1 MNKIYKVKKNA
12 AGHLV
17 ACSEFAKGHTKKAVL
32 GSLLI
37 VGILGMATTASA
49 AQKAGNITNKISGGG
64 HTVNGTYLTISGGG
78 HTVNGTYLTISGG
91 GHNTANGTYL
101 TISGGG
107 HNTANGTY
115 LTIGGGSYN
124 TVEGT
129 HSTIVGG
136 FSNQAKGTYS
146 TIVGGFANQAKGTH
160 STIGGGNDNEAI
172 GEYSTIVGGNENI
185 AKGNNST
192 VAGGY
197 KNEATGQY
205 STIAGGRKNQ
215 ATGNGSFAAGVEN
228 KANADNAVALGNKN
242 SIAGENS
249 VAIGSNNT
257 VETGKNNV
265 FILGSDTTGVQSN
278 SVLLGNKTAGKEAT
292 AVSSAKVNGL
302 TLENFAGVS
311 KTGNGTVSVGSK
323 DKERQIVNVG
333 AGDISA
339 TSTDAVNGS
348 QLYALATAVAKNKV
362 ETLANRADVQ
372 ELKRKQES
380 DIKDV
385 VKMQNAIAEQAD
397 KNKNHIQDLA
407 KAQLAGVAVMEELNK
422 HVEDLYEA
430 TNDNLDKISQLDG
443 AVFNNTQNIAKN
455 SNHIKTLESNVEE
468 GLLDLSGRLL
478 DQKADIDNN
487 INNIYELAQQQ
498 DQHSSDIKTLKNN
511 VEEGLLDLSGRLIDQ
526 KADLTKD
533 IKTLE
538 NNVEEGLLDLS
549 GRLIDQK
556 ADLTKDIKTLES
568 NVEEGLLDLSGR
580 LIDQKA
586 DIAKNQADI
595 AQNQTDIQD
604 LAAYNELQDQY
615 AQKQT
620 EAIDALNKASSAN
633 TDRIA
638 TAELGIAE
646 NKKDAQ
652 IAKAQA
658 NENKDGIAKNQADI
672 QLHDKKITNLGILH
686 SMVARAVGNN
696 TQGVAT
702 NKADIAKNQADIA
715 NNIKNIYEL
724 AQQQDQH
731 SSDIKTL
738 AKVSAANT
746 DRIAKNKAE
755 ADASF
760 ETLTKNQNTLIE
772 QGEALVEQNKA
783 INQELEGFAAH
794 ADVQDKQIL
803 QNQADITTNKTA
815 IEQNINRTVANGFEI
830 EKNKAGIA
838 TNKQE
843 LILQNDRL
851 NQINETNN
859 HQDQKIDQLGYAL
872 KEQGQHFNNRISAVE
887 RQTAGGIANAIAIA
901 TLPSPSRAGEHH
913 VLFGSG
919 YHNGQAAVSLGAA
932 GLSDTG
938 KSTYKIGLS
947 WSDAGGL
954 SGGVGGSYRWK

>member
-49 AQKAGNITNKISGGG
+49 QASAQQLASTNQANGKGTHIGGG
-64 HTVNGTYLTISGGG
+64 GDNE
-78 HTVNGTYLTISGG
+78 
-91 GHNTANGTYL
+91 
-101 TISGGG
+101 
-107 HNTANGTY
+107 ANGTY
-115 LTIGGGSYN
+115 LTIGGGDTN
-124 TVEGT
+124 TATGE
-129 HSTIVGG
+129 
-136 FSNQAKGTYS
+136 Y
-146 TIVGGFANQAKGTH
+146 
-160 STIGGGNDNEAI
+160 STIGGGGYNEATNR
-172 GEYSTIVGGNENI
+172 YSTIGGGDTNTATGKYSTIGGGFFNEATNQYSTIGGGDSNSATGSHSTIAGGRDNQATKGNSTVGGGELNQ
-185 AKGNNST
+185 ATGYNST

-197 KNEATGQY
+197 KNEATGIN
-205 STIAGGRKNQ
+205 STIAGGRNNQ
-215 ATGNGSFAAGVEN
+215 AKGNGSFAAGIDN
-228 KANADNAVALGNKN
+228 KANTDNAVALGNKN
-242 SIAGENS
+242 TITGKNS

-257 VETGKNNV
+257 VETDKENV
-265 FILGSDTTGVQSN
+265 FILGSKTSGVQSN
-278 SVLLGNKTAGKEAT
+278 SVLLGNETAGKAAT
-292 AVSSAKVNGL
+292 TVENATVSGL
-302 TLENFAGVS
+302 SLTGFAGAS
-311 KTGNGTVSVGSK
+311 KTGNGTVSVGK
-323 DKERQIVNVG
+323 KGKERQIVNVG
-333 AGDISA
+333 AGEISD
-339 TSTDAVNGS
+339 TSTDAINGS
-348 QLYALATAVAKNKV
+348 QLHALASTIDEEVNDIFKEVGELDDKIADINGEIADINDELKGFAAHV
-362 ETLANRADVQ
+362 DVQ
-372 ELKRKQES
+372 DKQ
-380 DIKDV
+380 IL
-385 VKMQNAIAEQAD
+385 QNQ
-397 KNKNHIQDLA
+397 
-407 KAQLAGVAVMEELNK
+407 
-422 HVEDLYEA
+422 
-430 TNDNLDKISQLDG
+430 
-443 AVFNNTQNIAKN
+443 
-455 SNHIKTLESNVEE
+455 
-468 GLLDLSGRLL
+468 
-478 DQKADIDNN
+478 ADIDNN

-498 DQHSSDIKTLKNN
+498 DQHSSDIKTLKKN
-511 VEEGLLDLSGRLIDQ
+511 VEEGLLDLSGRLLDQ
-526 KADLTKD
+526 K
-533 IKTLE
+533 
-538 NNVEEGLLDLS
+538 S
-549 GRLIDQK
+549 
-556 ADLTKDIKTLES
+556 
-568 NVEEGLLDLSGR
+568 
-580 LIDQKA
+580 

-604 LAAYNELQDQY
+604 LAAYNELQDAY
-615 AQKQT
+615 AKQQT
-620 EAIDALNKASSAN
+620 EAIDALNKASS
-633 TDRIA
+633 
-638 TAELGIAE
+638 E
-646 NKKDAQ
+646 
-652 IAKAQA
+652 
-658 NENKDGIAKNQADI
+658 
-672 QLHDKKITNLGILH
+672 
-686 SMVARAVGNN
+686 N
-696 TQGVAT
+696 TQ
-702 NKADIAKNQADIA
+702 NIAKNQADIA

-803 QNQADITTNKTA
+803 QNQADITTNKAA

-851 NQINETNN
+851 NRINETNN

>member
-49 AQKAGNITNKISGGG
+49 QAKTNQNQGKGAHIVGIKNGNQAPGNYSTVSGGQF
-64 HTVNGTYLTISGGG
+64 
-78 HTVNGTYLTISGG
+78 
-91 GHNTANGTYL
+91 NTA
-101 TISGGG
+101 
-107 HNTANGTY
+107 
-115 LTIGGGSYN
+115 
-124 TVEGT
+124 
-129 HSTIVGG
+129 
-136 FSNQAKGTYS
+136 KGNY
-146 TIVGGFANQAKGTH
+146 
-160 STIGGGNDNEAI
+160 STIGGGTINKAIGNYSTVSGGTINDATGNYSTVSGGTINEAI
-172 GEYSTIVGGNENI
+172 GNYSTVSGGFTNEAIGNYSTVGGGNGNTAENEYSTVGGGHGNK
-185 AKGNNST
+185 AKG
-192 VAGGY
+192 
-197 KNEATGQY
+197 KY
-205 STIAGGRKNQ
+205 STIAGGYDNR
-215 ATGNGSFAAGVEN
+215 ATGEGSFAAGVGN
-228 KANADNAVALGNKN
+228 KANADNAVAVGKKN
-242 SIAGENS
+242 TIEGTNS

-257 VETGKNNV
+257 IGSGKQDV
-265 FILGSDTTGVQSN
+265 FILGSNTSGVQKN
-278 SVLLGNKTAGKEAT
+278 SVLLGHETSGKEAT

-333 AGDISA
+333 AGEITA
-339 TSTDAVNGS
+339 GSTDAVNGS
-348 QLYALATAVAKNKV
+348 QLYALATAVAKNKADIDTNKA
-362 ETLANRADVQ
+362 ETLVNRVNIK
-372 ELKRKQES
+372 ELERKQEN
-380 DIKDV
+380 DIKEV
-385 VKMQNAIAEQAD
+385 VEMQNAIAEQAD

-407 KAQLAGVAVMEELNK
+407 KAQLAGAEIMEELDK

-430 TNDNLDKISQLDG
+430 TNENLDKISQLDG
-443 AVFNNTQNIAKN
+443 AVFNNTQNIEDLVAYNELQDAYAKQQTEAIDALNKASSENTQNIAKN
-455 SNHIKTLESNVEE
+455 SNHIKTLENNVEE
-468 GLLDLSGRLL
+468 ELLNLSGRLI

-498 DQHSSDIKTLKNN
+498 DQHSSDIKTLKKN
-511 VEEGLLDLSGRLIDQ
+511 VEEGLLELSGH
-526 KADLTKD
+526 
-533 IKTLE
+533 
-538 NNVEEGLLDLS
+538 
-549 GRLIDQK
+549 
-556 ADLTKDIKTLES
+556 
-568 NVEEGLLDLSGR
+568 

-586 DIAKNQADI
+586 DIAQNQA
-595 AQNQTDIQD
+595 NIQD
-604 LAAYNELQDQY
+604 LAAYNELQDAY
-615 AQKQT
+615 AKQQT
-620 EAIDALNKASSAN
+620 EAIDALNKASS
-633 TDRIA
+633 
-638 TAELGIAE
+638 E
-646 NKKDAQ
+646 
-652 IAKAQA
+652 
-658 NENKDGIAKNQADI
+658 
-672 QLHDKKITNLGILH
+672 
-686 SMVARAVGNN
+686 N
-696 TQGVAT
+696 TQ
-702 NKADIAKNQADIA
+702 NIAKNQADIA

-803 QNQADITTNKTA
+803 QNQADITANKTA

-851 NQINETNN
+851 NRINETNN

>member
-12 AGHLV
+12 TGHSV

-37 VGILGMATTASA
+37 VGALGMATTASA
-49 AQKAGNITNKISGGG
+49 QVAGSKGKGAHIGINNDNHYNTAEGRYSTVGGGATNNATGNHSTVSGGLANDATG
-64 HTVNGTYLTISGGG
+64 EHSTVGGG
-78 HTVNGTYLTISGG
+78 NGNAAEGNHSTVGG
-91 GHNTANGTYL
+91 GATNNAKGNHSTV
-101 TISGGG
+101 GGG
-107 HNTANGTY
+107 KGNKAEGDHSTV
-115 LTIGGGSYN
+115 GGGKDN
-124 TVEGT
+124 KAEGMY
-129 HSTIVGG
+129 SAIAGG
-136 FSNQAKGTYS
+136 HKNEAKGT
-146 TIVGGFANQAKGTH
+146 
-160 STIGGGNDNEAI
+160 
-172 GEYSTIVGGNENI
+172 
-185 AKGNNST
+185 
-192 VAGGY
+192 
-197 KNEATGQY
+197 
-205 STIAGGRKNQ
+205 
-215 ATGNGSFAAGVEN
+215 GSFAAGVEN
-228 KANADNAVALGNKN
+228 KANTKNAVAVGNKN
-242 SIAGENS
+242 TIEGENS

-257 VETGKNNV
+257 VAQGKKNV
-265 FILGSDTTGVQSN
+265 FILGSDTNTENAENG
-278 SVLLGNKTAGKEAT
+278 SVLLGNKTAGKAAT
-292 AVSSAKVNGL
+292 AVKDATVGELNLTGFAEASVKNG
-302 TLENFAGVS
+302 V
-311 KTGNGTVSVGSK
+311 VSVGSK
-323 DKERQIVNVG
+323 GGERQIVNVG
-333 AGDISA
+333 AGEISDN
-339 TSTDAVNGS
+339 STDAVNGS
-348 QLYALATAVAKNKV
+348 QLYALATAVDDNQADIFNIQDDIKDLDNEVGELGRDINSLYDVTDNQQDDIKELDKEVGVLSRDINSLHDDVADNQDDIAKNK
-362 ETLANRADVQ
+362 A
-372 ELKRKQES
+372 
-380 DIKDV
+380 DIK
-385 VKMQNAIAEQAD
+385 E
-397 KNKNHIQDLA
+397 
-407 KAQLAGVAVMEELNK
+407 
-422 HVEDLYEA
+422 
-430 TNDNLDKISQLDG
+430 LDKEMNVLSRDIVSLNDDVADNQD
-443 AVFNNTQNIAKN
+443 AIAKN
-455 SNHIKTLESNVEE
+455 QADIKTLESNVEE

-478 DQKADIDNN
+478 DQKADIANN

-498 DQHSSDIKTLKNN
+498 DQHSSDIKTLKKN
-511 VEEGLLDLSGRLIDQ
+511 VEEGLLELSGHLIDQ
-526 KADLTKD
+526 K
-533 IKTLE
+533 
-538 NNVEEGLLDLS
+538 S
-549 GRLIDQK
+549 
-556 ADLTKDIKTLES
+556 
-568 NVEEGLLDLSGR
+568 
-580 LIDQKA
+580 
-586 DIAKNQADI
+586 DI
-595 AQNQTDIQD
+595 AQNQANIQD

-658 NENKDGIAKNQADI
+658 NENKDG
-672 QLHDKKITNLGILH
+672 
-686 SMVARAVGNN
+686 
-696 TQGVAT
+696 
-702 NKADIAKNQADIA
+702 IAKNQADIA

-794 ADVQDKQIL
+794 ADIQDKQIL

-843 LILQNDRL
+843 LILQHDRL
-851 NQINETNN
+851 NRINETNN

>member
-49 AQKAGNITNKISGGG
+49 QQNNRKSGKHPFVGGG
-64 HTVNGTYLTISGGG
+64 DYNNVDGDYPFVGGG
-78 HTVNGTYLTISGG
+78 LFNIANGKYPTIGG
-91 GHNTANGTYL
+91 GAHNKANGTY
-101 TISGGG
+101 S
-107 HNTANGTY
+107 
-115 LTIGGGSYN
+115 TIGGGSYN
-124 TVEGT
+124 E
-129 HSTIVGG
+129 
-136 FSNQAKGTYS
+136 
-146 TIVGGFANQAKGTH
+146 ANGEK
-160 STIGGGNDNEAI
+160 STIGGGDNN
-172 GEYSTIVGGNENI
+172 T

-192 VAGGY
+192 VVGGY
-197 KNEATGQY
+197 KNEATGKY
-205 STIAGGRKNQ
+205 STVGGGNSNKAEGTDSTIAGGKNNQ
-215 ATGNGSFAAGVEN
+215 ATGTGSFAAGVEN
-228 KANADNAVALGNKN
+228 KANAENAVAVGKKN
-242 SIAGENS
+242 IIKGENS

-257 VETGKNNV
+257 IDGNDKKDV
-265 FILGSDTTGVQSN
+265 FILGSNTSGAQSN
-278 SVLLGNKTAGKEAT
+278 SVLLGNETTGKAAT
-292 AVSSAKVNGL
+292 TVENAEVGGL
-302 TLENFAGVS
+302 SLTGFAGVS
-311 KTGNGTVSVGSK
+311 KANANNGTVSVGSQG
-323 DKERQIVNVG
+323 KERQIVNVG
-333 AGDISA
+333 AGKIGAD
-339 TSTDAVNGS
+339 STDAVNGS
-348 QLYALATAVAKNKV
+348 QLHALASTIDEEVDLLGEEINSLEGEIFNNQDAIAKN
-362 ETLANRADVQ
+362 
-372 ELKRKQES
+372 
-380 DIKDV
+380 
-385 VKMQNAIAEQAD
+385 QAD
-397 KNKNHIQDLA
+397 IATNKTNIETNGSKITNLGTLYATVTKAVGNNTQGVAANKADIGKNKADIQDLDDEV
-407 KAQLAGVAVMEELNK
+407 GVLSQDIGSLHDDVA
-422 HVEDLYEA
+422 
-430 TNDNLDKISQLDG
+430 DNQAD
-443 AVFNNTQNIAKN
+443 IAKN
-455 SNHIKTLESNVEE
+455 
-468 GLLDLSGRLL
+468 
-478 DQKADIDNN
+478 QADIKELDN
-487 INNIYELAQQQ
+487 EVGVL
-498 DQHSSDIKTLKNN
+498 SRDIGSLHDDVADNQADIAKN
-511 VEEGLLDLSGRLIDQ
+511 Q
-526 KADLTKD
+526 AD

-538 NNVEEGLLDLS
+538 NNVEEELL
-549 GRLIDQK
+549 
-556 ADLTKDIKTLES
+556 
-568 NVEEGLLDLSGR
+568 NLSGR

-658 NENKDGIAKNQADI
+658 NENKDG
-672 QLHDKKITNLGILH
+672 
-686 SMVARAVGNN
+686 
-696 TQGVAT
+696 
-702 NKADIAKNQADIA
+702 IAKNQADIA

-851 NQINETNN
+851 NRINETNN

-872 KEQGQHFNNRISAVE
+872 KEQGQYFNNRISAVE

>member
-37 VGILGMATTASA
+37 VGALGMATTASVQA
-49 AQKAGNITNKISGGG
+49 KGRGAHIGGNNSNEAPGDYSTIGGG
-64 HTVNGTYLTISGGG
+64 DFNTAEGEYSTISGGD
-78 HTVNGTYLTISGG
+78 TN
-91 GHNTANGTYL
+91 
-101 TISGGG
+101 
-107 HNTANGTY
+107 
-115 LTIGGGSYN
+115 
-124 TVEGT
+124 E
-129 HSTIVGG
+129 
-136 FSNQAKGTYS
+136 AKG
-146 TIVGGFANQAKGTH
+146 AH
-160 STIGGGNDNEAI
+160 STIGGGFYGRAK
-172 GEYSTIVGGNENI
+172 GAYSTIGGGYGNQAEGMHSTI
-185 AKGNNST
+185 AGGKNNQATGNNST

-197 KNEATGQY
+197 KNEAKG
-205 STIAGGRKNQ
+205 A
-215 ATGNGSFAAGVEN
+215 GSFAAGIDN
-228 KANADNAVALGNKN
+228 KANTDNAVALGNKN
-242 SIAGENS
+242 TITGKNS

-257 VETGKNNV
+257 VETDKENV
-265 FILGSDTTGVQSN
+265 FILGSNTSRVESN
-278 SVLLGNKTAGKEAT
+278 SVLLGDNTTGKKASP
-292 AVSSAKVNGL
+292 VSSATVNGL

-311 KTGNGTVSVGSK
+311 EVGNGTVSVGSENN
-323 DKERQIVNVG
+323 ERQIVNVG
-333 AGDISA
+333 AGRISA
-339 TSTDAVNGS
+339 DSTDAVNGS
-348 QLYALATAVAKNKV
+348 QLHALATVVAKNKADIATNKA
-362 ETLANRADVQ
+362 ETLANRADIQ
-372 ELKRKQES
+372 ELKRKQEN
-380 DIKDV
+380 DIKEV
-385 VKMQNAIAEQAD
+385 VEMQNAIAEQAD
-397 KNKNHIQDLA
+397 INKNHIQDLA
-407 KAQLAGVAVMEELNK
+407 KAQLAGVAVMEELDK

-430 TNDNLDKISQLDG
+430 TNENLDKISQLDG

-533 IKTLE
+533 IKTLK

-803 QNQADITTNKTA
+803 QNQADITTNKAA

-851 NQINETNN
+851 NRINETNN

>member
-12 AGHLV
+12 AGHSV

-49 AQKAGNITNKISGGG
+49 QKAGNTTNKISGGD
-64 HTVNGTYLTISGGG
+64 N
-78 HTVNGTYLTISGG
+78 
-91 GHNTANGTYL
+91 NTAK
-101 TISGGG
+101 
-107 HNTANGTY
+107 GTY

-124 TVEGT
+124 TVEG
-129 HSTIVGG
+129 
-136 FSNQAKGTYS
+136 K
-146 TIVGGFANQAKGTH
+146 H
-160 STIGGGNDNEAI
+160 STIGGGFFNEATNQ
-172 GEYSTIVGGNENI
+172 YSTIGGGGYNEAKGRYSTIGGGGYNKATNQYSTIGGGDSNTATGSYSTIAGGRNNQATKGNSTVGGGELNQATNR
-185 AKGNNST
+185 NST

-197 KNEATGQY
+197 NNKATGID
-205 STIAGGRKNQ
+205 STIAGGRNNQ
-215 ATGNGSFAAGVEN
+215 AKGKGSFAAGVDN
-228 KANADNAVALGNKN
+228 QANTENAVALGKN
-242 SIAGENS
+242 NIINGDNS
-249 VAIGSNNT
+249 AAIGSNNN
-257 VETGKNNV
+257 VAKDQKNV
-265 FILGSDTTGVQSN
+265 FILGSKTSGVQSN
-278 SVLLGNKTAGKEAT
+278 SVLLGNETAGKAAT
-292 AVSSAKVNGL
+292 TVENATVGGL
-302 TLENFAGVS
+302 SLTGFAGKS
-311 KTGNGTVSVGSK
+311 KAENGVVSVGHAGG
-323 DKERQIVNVG
+323 ERQIVNVG
-333 AGDISA
+333 AGQISDK
-339 TSTDAVNGS
+339 STDAVNGS
-348 QLYALATAVAKNKV
+348 QLYALASTIDEEVGAISEEVGALGDEIADINDELEGFAAHVDTQDKQILQNQADIAKN
-362 ETLANRADVQ
+362 ND
-372 ELKRKQES
+372 S
-380 DIKDV
+380 I
-385 VKMQNAIAEQAD
+385 
-397 KNKNHIQDLA
+397 
-407 KAQLAGVAVMEELNK
+407 
-422 HVEDLYEA
+422 EDLYEA

-455 SNHIKTLESNVEE
+455 SNHIKTLQSNVEE
-468 GLLDLSGRLL
+468 ELL
-478 DQKADIDNN
+478 N
-487 INNIYELAQQQ
+487 
-498 DQHSSDIKTLKNN
+498 
-511 VEEGLLDLSGRLIDQ
+511 
-526 KADLTKD
+526 
-533 IKTLE
+533 
-538 NNVEEGLLDLS
+538 
-549 GRLIDQK
+549 
-556 ADLTKDIKTLES
+556 
-568 NVEEGLLDLSGR
+568 LSGR

-658 NENKDGIAKNQADI
+658 NENKDG
-672 QLHDKKITNLGILH
+672 
-686 SMVARAVGNN
+686 
-696 TQGVAT
+696 
-702 NKADIAKNQADIA
+702 IAKNQADIA

-851 NQINETNN
+851 NRINETNN

>member
-49 AQKAGNITNKISGGG
+49 AQKTIVSREGRGTQSIIGGGNDNKANGNYSAVSGGNDNKA
-64 HTVNGTYLTISGGG
+64 NGNYSAVSGGQF
-78 HTVNGTYLTISGG
+78 
-91 GHNTANGTYL
+91 NTANGNYSAV
-101 TISGGG
+101 SGGQF
-107 HNTANGTY
+107 NT
-115 LTIGGGSYN
+115 
-124 TVEGT
+124 
-129 HSTIVGG
+129 
-136 FSNQAKGTYS
+136 AKGTYS
-146 TIVGGFANQAKGTH
+146 TVGGGTVNQAIGNY
-160 STIGGGNDNEAI
+160 STVGGGFTNEAI
-172 GEYSTIVGGNENI
+172 GNYSTVGGGNGNTAEREYSTVGGGHGNK
-185 AKGNNST
+185 AKGRYSTIAGGGNNQATGYNST

-197 KNEATGQY
+197 NNEATGTD

-215 ATGNGSFAAGVEN
+215 ANGTGSFAAGIDN
-228 KANADNAVALGNKN
+228 KANAKNAVALGNKN
-242 SIAGENS
+242 IINGDNS
-249 VAIGSNNT
+249 VAIGSNNNVKQNQT
-257 VETGKNNV
+257 NV
-265 FILGSDTTGVQSN
+265 FILGSKTSGVQSN
-278 SVLLGNKTAGKEAT
+278 SVLLGNETAGKAAT
-292 AVSSAKVNGL
+292 TVENATVGGL
-302 TLENFAGVS
+302 SLTGFAGKS
-311 KTGNGTVSVGSK
+311 KAENGVVSVGHAGG
-323 DKERQIVNVG
+323 ERQIVNVG
-333 AGDISA
+333 AGQIRAD
-339 TSTDAVNGS
+339 STDAVNGS
-348 QLYALATAVAKNKV
+348 QLHALATAVDAEFRTLTQTQNALIEQGEAINQELEGLADYTNAQDEKILKNQTDITANKTAIEQNFNRTVTNGFEIEKNK
-362 ETLANRADVQ
+362 
-372 ELKRKQES
+372 
-380 DIKDV
+380 
-385 VKMQNAIAEQAD
+385 
-397 KNKNHIQDLA
+397 
-407 KAQLAGVAVMEELNK
+407 AG
-422 HVEDLYEA
+422 
-430 TNDNLDKISQLDG
+430 
-443 AVFNNTQNIAKN
+443 IAKN
-455 SNHIKTLESNVEE
+455 QADIQTLENDVGKE
-468 GLLDLSGRLL
+468 LLNLSGRLL

-533 IKTLE
+533 IKALE
-538 NNVEEGLLDLS
+538 N
-549 GRLIDQK
+549 
-556 ADLTKDIKTLES
+556 

-586 DIAKNQADI
+586 DIAKNQA
-595 AQNQTDIQD
+595 DIQD

-803 QNQADITTNKTA
+803 QNQADIITNKTA

-851 NQINETNN
+851 NRINETNN
-859 HQDQKIDQLGYAL
+859 RQDQKIDQLGYAL

>member
-37 VGILGMATTASA
+37 VGALGMATTASA
-49 AQKAGNITNKISGGG
+49 QLALASTNQKQGKGAHIGGG
-64 HTVNGTYLTISGGG
+64 GYNEVKGDYPFVGGG
-78 HTVNGTYLTISGG
+78 LFNRANGNYPTIGGG
-91 GHNTANGTYL
+91 GHNEANGIY
-101 TISGGG
+101 S
-107 HNTANGTY
+107 
-115 LTIGGGSYN
+115 TIGGGSYN
-124 TVEGT
+124 KAEGE
-129 HSTIVGG
+129 
-136 FSNQAKGTYS
+136 K
-146 TIVGGFANQAKGTH
+146 
-160 STIGGGNDNEAI
+160 STIGGGDNN
-172 GEYSTIVGGNENI
+172 T
-185 AKGNNST
+185 AKGSNST
-192 VAGGY
+192 VVGGY
-197 KNEATGQY
+197 KNEATGTY
-205 STIAGGRKNQ
+205 STIAGGRDNQ
-215 ATGNGSFAAGVEN
+215 AKGKYSTIAGGYGNEAKGEGSFAAGVKN
-228 KANADNAVALGNKN
+228 KANADNAVALGK
-242 SIAGENS
+242 ENNIEGKGS
-249 VAIGSNNT
+249 VAIGSENT
-257 VETGKNNV
+257 VAKGQENV
-265 FILGSDTTGVQSN
+265 FILGSKTSDVKSN
-278 SVLLGNKTAGKEAT
+278 SVLLGHNTAGKEAT
-292 AVSSAKVNGL
+292 AVSSATVNGL
-302 TLENFAGVS
+302 TLKNFAGVS
-311 KTGNGTVSVGSK
+311 ETSNGTVSVGK
-323 DKERQIVNVG
+323 QGKERQIVNVG
-333 AGDISA
+333 AGQIRAD
-339 TSTDAVNGS
+339 STDAVNGS
-348 QLYALATAVAKNKV
+348 QLHALATAVDAEFRTLTQTQNALIEQGEAINQELEGLADYTNAQDEKILKNQTDITANKTAIEQNFNRTVTNGFEIEKNK
-362 ETLANRADVQ
+362 
-372 ELKRKQES
+372 
-380 DIKDV
+380 
-385 VKMQNAIAEQAD
+385 
-397 KNKNHIQDLA
+397 
-407 KAQLAGVAVMEELNK
+407 AG
-422 HVEDLYEA
+422 
-430 TNDNLDKISQLDG
+430 
-443 AVFNNTQNIAKN
+443 IAKN
-455 SNHIKTLESNVEE
+455 QADIQTLENNVEE
-468 GLLDLSGRLL
+468 ELLKLSGRLI

-556 ADLTKDIKTLES
+556 AD
-568 NVEEGLLDLSGR
+568 
-580 LIDQKA
+580 
-586 DIAKNQADI
+586 IAKNQADI

-604 LAAYNELQDQY
+604 LAAYNELQDAY
-615 AQKQT
+615 AKQQT

-803 QNQADITTNKTA
+803 QNQADISTNKTA

-843 LILQNDRL
+843 LILQHDRL
-851 NQINETNN
+851 NRINETNN

>member
-49 AQKAGNITNKISGGG
+49 QKTIAHKGKGEYSIVGDGKDNEANGNYSTVGGG
-64 HTVNGTYLTISGGG
+64 EY
-78 HTVNGTYLTISGG
+78 
-91 GHNTANGTYL
+91 
-101 TISGGG
+101 
-107 HNTANGTY
+107 
-115 LTIGGGSYN
+115 
-124 TVEGT
+124 
-129 HSTIVGG
+129 
-136 FSNQAKGTYS
+136 NQA
-146 TIVGGFANQAKGTH
+146 NGTH
-160 STIGGGNDNEAI
+160 STIGGGSINTANGTHSTVGGGDNNEAN
-172 GEYSTIVGGNENI
+172 GNYSTVGGGDYNQANGTHSTIGGGYFNI
-185 AKGNNST
+185 AEGT
-192 VAGGY
+192 H
-197 KNEATGQY
+197 
-205 STIAGGRKNQ
+205 STIAGGYDNRAK
-215 ATGNGSFAAGVEN
+215 GEGSFAAGIKN
-228 KANADNAVALGNKN
+228 QANADNAVAVGKENVIN
-242 SIAGENS
+242 GDNS
-249 VAIGSNNT
+249 VAIGSKNT
-257 VETGKNNV
+257 VEKDQENV
-265 FILGSDTTGVQSN
+265 FILGSNTSGAQSN
-278 SVLLGNKTAGKEAT
+278 SVLLGDKTTGKKASP
-292 AVSSAKVNGL
+292 VSSATVGNLNL
-302 TLENFAGVS
+302 TGFAGVS
-311 KTGNGTVSVGSK
+311 NANSGTVSVGSENN
-323 DKERQIVNVG
+323 ERQIVNVG
-333 AGDISA
+333 AGNINA
-339 TSTDAVNGS
+339 NSTDAVNGS
-348 QLYALATAVAKNKV
+348 QLYALGTAVAKNKADITKNTENIKNLEV
-362 ETLANRADVQ
+362 ATLGNHADVQ

-385 VKMQNAIAEQAD
+385 VEMQNAIAEQAD
-397 KNKNHIQDLA
+397 INKNHIQDLA
-407 KAQLAGVAVMEELNK
+407 KAQLAGVTVMEELNK

-556 ADLTKDIKTLES
+556 ADLTKDIKTLEN

-604 LAAYNELQDQY
+604 LAAYNELQDAY
-615 AQKQT
+615 AKQQT
-620 EAIDALNKASSAN
+620 DAIDALNKASSAN

-724 AQQQDQH
+724 AQQQDRH

-803 QNQADITTNKTA
+803 QNQADITTNKAA

-851 NQINETNN
+851 NRINETNN

>member
-49 AQKAGNITNKISGGG
+49 QQNNRK
-64 HTVNGTYLTISGGG
+64 NGTHSTISGGSNN
-78 HTVNGTYLTISGG
+78 TTNGTHSTISGG
-91 GHNTANGTYL
+91 FLNEATGAH
-101 TISGGG
+101 S
-107 HNTANGTY
+107 
-115 LTIGGGSYN
+115 TIGGGSANQATDRYSTIGGGDGNQATGAHSTIGGGDNNKTEGVHSTIGGGDNN
-124 TVEGT
+124 TAEGT

-136 FSNQAKGTYS
+136 RRNQAKGKY
-146 TIVGGFANQAKGTH
+146 
-160 STIGGGNDNEAI
+160 
-172 GEYSTIVGGNENI
+172 
-185 AKGNNST
+185 ST

-197 KNEATGQY
+197 QNEAIGDN
-205 STIAGGRKNQ
+205 STIAGGSNNQ
-215 ATGNGSFAAGVEN
+215 ARGVGSFAAGVGN
-228 KANADNAVALGNKN
+228 KANAENAVALGNKN
-242 SIAGENS
+242 SIAGKNS
-249 VAIGSNNT
+249 VAIGSENT
-257 VETGKNNV
+257 VAQDQTNV
-265 FILGSDTTGVQSN
+265 FILGSKTSGVQKN
-278 SVLLGNKTAGKEAT
+278 SVLLGHETSGKEAT

-311 KTGNGTVSVGSK
+311 QVSNGTVSVGK
-323 DKERQIVNVG
+323 EGKERQIVNVG
-333 AGDISA
+333 AGQISA
-339 TSTDAVNGS
+339 KSTDAVNGS
-348 QLYALATAVAKNKV
+348 QLHALATVVAQNKSDITKNQADIAKNIKKI
-362 ETLANRADVQ
+362 ENLKTDTLANRVSIQ
-372 ELKRKQES
+372 EFRQQHEK
-380 DIKDV
+380 DIQQTV
-385 VKMQNAIAEQAD
+385 EMQNAIAEQAD
-397 KNKNHIQDLA
+397 INKNHIQDLA
-407 KAQLAGVAVMEELNK
+407 KAQLAGVTVMEELNK

-443 AVFNNTQNIAKN
+443 AVFNNTQNIEDLAAYNELQDAYAKQQTEAIDALNKASSENTQNIAKN
-455 SNHIKTLESNVEE
+455 SNHIKTLQSNVEE
-468 GLLDLSGRLL
+468 ELLNLSGRLI

-526 KADLTKD
+526 KAD
-533 IKTLE
+533 
-538 NNVEEGLLDLS
+538 
-549 GRLIDQK
+549 
-556 ADLTKDIKTLES
+556 
-568 NVEEGLLDLSGR
+568 
-580 LIDQKA
+580 
-586 DIAKNQADI
+586 
-595 AQNQTDIQD
+595 
-604 LAAYNELQDQY
+604 
-615 AQKQT
+615 
-620 EAIDALNKASSAN
+620 
-633 TDRIA
+633 
-638 TAELGIAE
+638 
-646 NKKDAQ
+646 
-652 IAKAQA
+652 
-658 NENKDGIAKNQADI
+658 IAKNQADI

-851 NQINETNN
+851 NRINETNN

>member
-12 AGHLV
+12 AGHSV

-37 VGILGMATTASA
+37 VGILGMATTESAQAAS
-49 AQKAGNITNKISGGG
+49 
-64 HTVNGTYLTISGGG
+64 GT
-78 HTVNGTYLTISGG
+78 GTDS
-91 GHNTANGTYL
+91 
-101 TISGGG
+101 
-107 HNTANGTY
+107 
-115 LTIGGGSYN
+115 TIGGGN
-124 TVEGT
+124 E
-129 HSTIVGG
+129 
-136 FSNQAKGTYS
+136 NEANNTYS
-146 TIVGGFANQAKGTH
+146 TVGGGYYNQANGESSTIGGGYINIADGMH
-160 STIGGGNDNEAI
+160 STIGGGYVNQA
-172 GEYSTIVGGNENI
+172 T
-185 AKGNNST
+185 GNNST

-197 KNEATGQY
+197 YNQATGNSSAIGGGSNNQATKEY
-205 STIAGGRKNQ
+205 STVGGGSGNHATGESSTIAGGSNNQ
-215 ATGNGSFAAGVEN
+215 ATGKGSFAAGIDN
-228 KANADNAVALGNKN
+228 KANANNAVALGNKN
-242 SIAGENS
+242 SITGKNS

-257 VETGKNNV
+257 VNQNQTNV
-265 FILGSDTTGVQSN
+265 FILGSNTTDVQSN
-278 SVLLGNKTAGKEAT
+278 SVLLGNNTAGKEAT

-302 TLENFAGVS
+302 TLGNFAGAS
-311 KTGNGTVSVGSK
+311 KTGNGTVSVGK
-323 DKERQIVNVG
+323 KGNERQIVNVG

-348 QLYALATAVAKNKV
+348 QLYALASTIDEEVGAISEEVGALGDEIADINDELEGFAAHVDTQDKQILQNQADIAKN
-362 ETLANRADVQ
+362 ND
-372 ELKRKQES
+372 S
-380 DIKDV
+380 I
-385 VKMQNAIAEQAD
+385 
-397 KNKNHIQDLA
+397 
-407 KAQLAGVAVMEELNK
+407 
-422 HVEDLYEA
+422 EDLYEA
-430 TNDNLDKISQLDG
+430 TNENLDKISQLDG

-533 IKTLE
+533 IK
-538 NNVEEGLLDLS
+538 
-549 GRLIDQK
+549 
-556 ADLTKDIKTLES
+556 ALES

-604 LAAYNELQDQY
+604 LAAYNELQDAY
-615 AQKQT
+615 AKQQT

-672 QLHDKKITNLGILH
+672 RLHDKKITNLGILH

-803 QNQADITTNKTA
+803 QNQADITTNKAA

-859 HQDQKIDQLGYAL
+859 RQDQKIDQLGYAL

>member
-1 MNKIYKVKKNA
+1 MFNKATNEYSTIGGGGYN
-12 AGHLV
+12 
-17 ACSEFAKGHTKKAVL
+17 EAKGRY
-32 GSLLI
+32 S
-37 VGILGMATTASA
+37 
-49 AQKAGNITNKISGGG
+49 
-64 HTVNGTYLTISGGG
+64 
-78 HTVNGTYLTISGG
+78 
-91 GHNTANGTYL
+91 
-101 TISGGG
+101 
-107 HNTANGTY
+107 
-115 LTIGGGSYN
+115 TIGGGSYN
-124 TVEGT
+124 EAT
-129 HSTIVGG
+129 
-136 FSNQAKGTYS
+136 NKY
-146 TIVGGFANQAKGTH
+146 
-160 STIGGGNDNEAI
+160 STIGGGDNNTAKGI
-172 GEYSTIVGGNENI
+172 YSTIGGGGYNKATIENSTVGGGRLNQ
-185 AKGNNST
+185 AKGRNST

-197 KNEATGQY
+197 KNEAIGTD

-215 ATGNGSFAAGVEN
+215 ATGEGSFAAGVDN
-228 KANADNAVALGNKN
+228 QANAENAVALGKKN
-242 SIAGENS
+242 IINGGNS

-257 VETGKNNV
+257 VKQNQTNV
-265 FILGSDTTGVQSN
+265 FILGSNTDTKDAQSG
-278 SVLLGNKTAGKEAT
+278 SVLLGNKTTGKTAT
-292 AVSSAKVNGL
+292 AVNDATVNGL
-302 TLENFAGVS
+302 TLKNFAGTS
-311 KTGNGTVSVGSK
+311 ATNGVVSVGRAGG
-323 DKERQIVNVG
+323 ERQIVNVG
-333 AGDISA
+333 AGEISA

-348 QLYALATAVAKNKV
+348 QLHALATVVAQNK
-362 ETLANRADVQ
+362 A
-372 ELKRKQES
+372 
-380 DIKDV
+380 DIKDLDDEV
-385 VKMQNAIAEQAD
+385 G
-397 KNKNHIQDLA
+397 L
-407 KAQLAGVAVMEELNK
+407 LGEEINSL
-422 HVEDLYEA
+422 EGE
-430 TNDNLDKISQLDG
+430 I
-443 AVFNNTQNIAKN
+443 FNNQDAIAKN
-455 SNHIKTLESNVEE
+455 QADIKTLESNVEE
-468 GLLDLSGRLL
+468 ELLNLSGRLI

-526 KADLTKD
+526 KAD
-533 IKTLE
+533 
-538 NNVEEGLLDLS
+538 
-549 GRLIDQK
+549 
-556 ADLTKDIKTLES
+556 
-568 NVEEGLLDLSGR
+568 
-580 LIDQKA
+580 
-586 DIAKNQADI
+586 IAKNQA
-595 AQNQTDIQD
+595 DIQD
-604 LAAYNELQDQY
+604 LAAYNELQDAY
-615 AQKQT
+615 AKQQT

-658 NENKDGIAKNQADI
+658 NENKDG
-672 QLHDKKITNLGILH
+672 
-686 SMVARAVGNN
+686 
-696 TQGVAT
+696 
-702 NKADIAKNQADIA
+702 IAKNQADIA

-803 QNQADITTNKTA
+803 QNQADITTNKAA

-851 NQINETNN
+851 NRINETNN

>member
-49 AQKAGNITNKISGGG
+49 QQNLSNTNNKANSNDGA
-64 HTVNGTYLTISGGG
+64 Y
-78 HTVNGTYLTISGG
+78 
-91 GHNTANGTYL
+91 
-101 TISGGG
+101 
-107 HNTANGTY
+107 
-115 LTIGGGSYN
+115 IGGGSNNEAEGNYSFIGGGDSN
-124 TVEGT
+124 T
-129 HSTIVGG
+129 
-136 FSNQAKGTYS
+136 AKGNY
-146 TIVGGFANQAKGTH
+146 
-160 STIGGGNDNEAI
+160 STIGGGIANEAKGNYSTVGGGFTNEAKGNYSTVGGGFTNKAE
-172 GEYSTIVGGNENI
+172 GEYSTVGGGNGNK
-185 AKGNNST
+185 AKGKYST
-192 VAGGY
+192 VAGGA
-197 KNEATGQY
+197 N
-205 STIAGGRKNQ
+205 NQ
-215 ATGNGSFAAGVEN
+215 ANGEGSFAAGIDN
-228 KANADNAVALGNKN
+228 KANADNAVALGK
-242 SIAGENS
+242 ENNIRGKGS

-257 VETGKNNV
+257 VAQGQENV
-265 FILGSDTTGVQSN
+265 FILGSNTNTTNAQSG
-278 SVLLGNKTAGKEAT
+278 SVLLGNHTAGKQAT
-292 AVSSAKVNGL
+292 TVNNAKVNGL
-302 TLENFAGVS
+302 TLENFAGTS
-311 KTGNGTVSVGSK
+311 AANGVVSVGRAGG
-323 DKERQIVNVG
+323 ERQIVNVG
-333 AGDISA
+333 AGQISD

-348 QLYALATAVAKNKV
+348 QLYALATAVAKNKADITKNTENIKNLEV
-362 ETLANRADVQ
+362 ATLGNHADVQ

-385 VKMQNAIAEQAD
+385 VEMQNAIAEQAD

-407 KAQLAGVAVMEELNK
+407 KAQLAGVAVMEELDK

-430 TNDNLDKISQLDG
+430 TNENLDKISQLDG

-533 IKTLE
+533 IKALE

-772 QGEALVEQNKA
+772 KGEALVEQNKA

-803 QNQADITTNKTA
+803 QNQADITTNKAA

-851 NQINETNN
+851 NRINETNN

>member
-49 AQKAGNITNKISGGG
+49 QPKKGQGAYIGGSGNGNSNEASGDYSFIGGG
-64 HTVNGTYLTISGGG
+64 DY
-78 HTVNGTYLTISGG
+78 
-91 GHNTANGTYL
+91 NTA
-101 TISGGG
+101 SGERS
-107 HNTANGTY
+107 
-115 LTIGGGSYN
+115 TIGGGDTN
-124 TVEGT
+124 E
-129 HSTIVGG
+129 
-136 FSNQAKGTYS
+136 AD
-146 TIVGGFANQAKGTH
+146 GTH
-160 STIGGGNDNEAI
+160 STIGGGYYSRAK
-172 GEYSTIVGGNENI
+172 GAHSTIG
-185 AKGNNST
+185 
-192 VAGGY
+192 GGY
-197 KNEATGQY
+197 FNRAEGTH
-205 STIAGGRKNQ
+205 STIAGGRNNQATNENSTVGGGNGNKAEGIDSTIAGGRDNQ
-215 ATGNGSFAAGVEN
+215 ATGTGSFAAGVDN
-228 KANADNAVALGNKN
+228 QANTNNAVALGNKN
-242 SIAGENS
+242 IINGNNS
-249 VAIGSNNT
+249 AAIGSNNT
-257 VETGKNNV
+257 IDSSKKDV
-265 FILGSDTTGVQSN
+265 FILGSNTKGAQSN
-278 SVLLGNKTAGKEAT
+278 SVLLGHNTAGKEAT

-302 TLENFAGVS
+302 TLGNFAGAS
-311 KTGNGTVSVGSK
+311 KTGNGTVSVGSENH
-323 DKERQIVNVG
+323 ERQIVNVG

-339 TSTDAVNGS
+339 KSTDAVNGS
-348 QLYALATAVAKNKV
+348 QLYALAKAVAKNKADADANF
-362 ETLANRADVQ
+362 ETLTKN
-372 ELKRKQES
+372 
-380 DIKDV
+380 
-385 VKMQNAIAEQAD
+385 QNALAEQGEAQD
-397 KNKNHIQDLA
+397 ALIAQNQTDITANKTAIERNFNRTVVNGFEIEKNK
-407 KAQLAGVAVMEELNK
+407 AG
-422 HVEDLYEA
+422 
-430 TNDNLDKISQLDG
+430 
-443 AVFNNTQNIAKN
+443 IAKN
-455 SNHIKTLESNVEE
+455 QADIQTLENNVGEE
-468 GLLDLSGRLL
+468 LLNLSGRLL

-556 ADLTKDIKTLES
+556 ADIAKNSNHIKTLEN

-580 LIDQKA
+580 LLDQKA

-604 LAAYNELQDQY
+604 LAAYNELQDAY
-615 AQKQT
+615 AKQQT

-803 QNQADITTNKTA
+803 QNQADITTNKAA

-859 HQDQKIDQLGYAL
+859 RQDQKIDQLGYAL

>member
-49 AQKAGNITNKISGGG
+49 QKNTINGTDAYISGGDG
-64 HTVNGTYLTISGGG
+64 NATKGNYSF
-78 HTVNGTYLTISGG
+78 
-91 GHNTANGTYL
+91 
-101 TISGGG
+101 
-107 HNTANGTY
+107 
-115 LTIGGGSYN
+115 IGGGRFNAAEGNYSFIGGGDSN
-124 TVEGT
+124 TA
-129 HSTIVGG
+129 I
-136 FSNQAKGTYS
+136 
-146 TIVGGFANQAKGTH
+146 GTH
-160 STIGGGNDNEAI
+160 STIGGGLANEAE
-172 GEYSTIVGGNENI
+172 GTYSTVGGGFTNKAN
-185 AKGNNST
+185 GNYST
-192 VAGGY
+192 VAGGANNKANGNY
-197 KNEATGQY
+197 STVAGGKDNQATGTD
-205 STIAGGRKNQ
+205 STIAGGRNNQ
-215 ATGNGSFAAGVEN
+215 ATGTGSFAAGVN
-228 KANADNAVALGNKN
+228 NQANANNTVALGKN
-242 SIAGENS
+242 NIIKGENS
-249 VAIGSNNT
+249 VAIGSKNT
-257 VETGKNNV
+257 VKEDQQNV
-265 FILGSDTTGVQSN
+265 FILGSNTDTTNAQSG
-278 SVLLGNKTAGKEAT
+278 SVLLGHNTAGKTAT
-292 AVSSAKVNGL
+292 AVSKATVNNL
-302 TLENFAGVS
+302 NLEGFAGASVA
-311 KTGNGTVSVGSK
+311 NGVVSVGRAGG
-323 DKERQIVNVG
+323 ERQIVNVG

-372 ELKRKQES
+372 ELKRKQEN

-478 DQKADIDNN
+478 DQKADIANN

-851 NQINETNN
+851 NRINETNN

>member
-12 AGHLV
+12 AGHSV

-37 VGILGMATTASA
+37 VGALGMATTASA
-49 AQKAGNITNKISGGG
+49 QQSTNQKQGKGAHIGGG
-64 HTVNGTYLTISGGG
+64 DYNEAKGIHSAIGGG
-78 HTVNGTYLTISGG
+78 LLNIAKGEKS
-91 GHNTANGTYL
+91 
-101 TISGGG
+101 
-107 HNTANGTY
+107 
-115 LTIGGGSYN
+115 TIGGGYTN
-124 TVEGT
+124 AAEGT
-129 HSTIVGG
+129 HSTVGGGNNNQATDNYSTIGGGDDNKAEGTYSTIGGGDNNTAKGVHSTIVGG
-136 FSNQAKGTYS
+136 RNNQAQGRY
-146 TIVGGFANQAKGTH
+146 
-160 STIGGGNDNEAI
+160 
-172 GEYSTIVGGNENI
+172 
-185 AKGNNST
+185 ST

-197 KNEATGQY
+197 KNEAKGEN
-205 STIAGGRKNQ
+205 STVAGGYDNR
-215 ATGNGSFAAGVEN
+215 ATGKNSFAAGVEN
-228 KANADNAVALGNKN
+228 KANAENAVALGNKN
-242 SIAGENS
+242 TITGTNS

-257 VETGKNNV
+257 IDGNDKKDV
-265 FILGSDTTGVQSN
+265 FILGSGTTDVKSN

-292 AVSSAKVNGL
+292 AVNNAVVDNLNL
-302 TLENFAGVS
+302 TGFAGAS
-311 KTGNGTVSVGSK
+311 KTGNGTVSVGK
-323 DKERQIVNVG
+323 QGEERQIVNVG
-333 AGDISA
+333 AGQISA

-348 QLYALATAVAKNKV
+348 QLYALATAVAKNKADITKNTENIKNLEV
-362 ETLANRADVQ
+362 ATLGNHADVQ
-372 ELKRKQES
+372 ELKRKQEN

-385 VKMQNAIAEQAD
+385 VEMQNAIAEQAD
-397 KNKNHIQDLA
+397 INKNHIQDLA
-407 KAQLAGVAVMEELNK
+407 KAQLAGVAVMEELDK

-430 TNDNLDKISQLDG
+430 TNENLDKISQLDG
-443 AVFNNTQNIAKN
+443 AVFNNTQNIEDLAAYNELQDAYAKQQTEAIDALNKASSENTQNIAKN

-468 GLLDLSGRLL
+468 ELLNLSGRLL

-487 INNIYELAQQQ
+487 INHIYELAQQQ

-526 KADLTKD
+526 KAD
-533 IKTLE
+533 
-538 NNVEEGLLDLS
+538 
-549 GRLIDQK
+549 
-556 ADLTKDIKTLES
+556 
-568 NVEEGLLDLSGR
+568 
-580 LIDQKA
+580 
-586 DIAKNQADI
+586 
-595 AQNQTDIQD
+595 
-604 LAAYNELQDQY
+604 
-615 AQKQT
+615 
-620 EAIDALNKASSAN
+620 
-633 TDRIA
+633 
-638 TAELGIAE
+638 
-646 NKKDAQ
+646 
-652 IAKAQA
+652 
-658 NENKDGIAKNQADI
+658 IAKNQADI

-851 NQINETNN
+851 NRINETNN

>member
-49 AQKAGNITNKISGGG
+49 QQKQANGAHIGSGVGHEAKGKHPFIGGG
-64 HTVNGTYLTISGGG
+64 GYNKVNGDYPFVGGG
-78 HTVNGTYLTISGG
+78 LFNIANGKYPTIGGG
-91 GHNTANGTYL
+91 GHNEAN
-101 TISGGG
+101 
-107 HNTANGTY
+107 
-115 LTIGGGSYN
+115 
-124 TVEGT
+124 
-129 HSTIVGG
+129 
-136 FSNQAKGTYS
+136 GTYS
-146 TIVGGFANQAKGTH
+146 TIVGGSYNKAEGEK
-160 STIGGGNDNEAI
+160 STIGGGDDN
-172 GEYSTIVGGNENI
+172 T
-185 AKGNNST
+185 AKGSNST
-192 VAGGY
+192 VVGGY
-197 KNEATGQY
+197 KNKATGTY
-205 STIAGGRKNQ
+205 STIAGGRNNQ
-215 ATGNGSFAAGVEN
+215 AGGAGSFAAGVEN
-228 KANADNAVALGNKN
+228 QANTENAVAVGKKN
-242 SIAGENS
+242 IINGKDS
-249 VAIGSNNT
+249 VAIGSENT
-257 VETGKNNV
+257 VAQDQTNV
-265 FILGSDTTGVQSN
+265 FILGSKTSGVQKN
-278 SVLLGNKTAGKEAT
+278 SVLLGHETSGKEAT
-292 AVSSAKVNGL
+292 AVSGAKVNGL

-311 KTGNGTVSVGSK
+311 QVSNGTVSVGK
-323 DKERQIVNVG
+323 EGKERQIVNVG
-333 AGDISA
+333 AGQISA
-339 TSTDAVNGS
+339 KSTDAVNGS
-348 QLYALATAVAKNKV
+348 QLHALATAVAKNKADIATNKAA
-362 ETLANRADVQ
+362 TLVNRADVQ
-372 ELKRKQES
+372 ELKRKQEN

-397 KNKNHIQDLA
+397 INKNHIQDLA
-407 KAQLAGVAVMEELNK
+407 KAQLAGVAVMEELDK

-430 TNDNLDKISQLDG
+430 TNENLDKISQLDG
-443 AVFNNTQNIAKN
+443 AVFNNTQNIEDLAAYNELQDAYAKQQTEAIDALNKASSENTQNIAKN
-455 SNHIKTLESNVEE
+455 SNHIKTLENNVEE
-468 GLLDLSGRLL
+468 ELLNLSGRLI

-526 KADLTKD
+526 KADIT
-533 IKTLE
+533 
-538 NNVEEGLLDLS
+538 
-549 GRLIDQK
+549 
-556 ADLTKDIKTLES
+556 
-568 NVEEGLLDLSGR
+568 
-580 LIDQKA
+580 
-586 DIAKNQADI
+586 KNQADI

-604 LAAYNELQDQY
+604 LAAYNELQDAY
-615 AQKQT
+615 AKQQT
-620 EAIDALNKASSAN
+620 EAIDALNKASS
-633 TDRIA
+633 
-638 TAELGIAE
+638 E
-646 NKKDAQ
+646 
-652 IAKAQA
+652 
-658 NENKDGIAKNQADI
+658 
-672 QLHDKKITNLGILH
+672 
-686 SMVARAVGNN
+686 N
-696 TQGVAT
+696 TQ
-702 NKADIAKNQADIA
+702 NIAKNQADIA

-803 QNQADITTNKTA
+803 QNQADITANKTA

-843 LILQNDRL
+843 LILQHDRL
-851 NQINETNN
+851 NRINETNN

>member
-49 AQKAGNITNKISGGG
+49 QKNNQKSGKYPVVGGG
-64 HTVNGTYLTISGGG
+64 DYNEATSDYS
-78 HTVNGTYLTISGG
+78 
-91 GHNTANGTYL
+91 
-101 TISGGG
+101 
-107 HNTANGTY
+107 
-115 LTIGGGSYN
+115 TIGGGLFN
-124 TVEGT
+124 KAKGT
-129 HSTIVGG
+129 YSTIGG
-136 FSNQAKGTYS
+136 GGYNQAKGTYS
-146 TIVGGFANQAKGTH
+146 TIGGGYNNEAEGEK
-160 STIGGGNDNEAI
+160 STIGGGDDNVAT
-172 GEYSTIVGGNENI
+172 GDYSTIGGGDENK
-185 AKGNNST
+185 AKGKYST
-192 VAGGY
+192 IGGGY
-197 KNEATGQY
+197 QNQAEGEK
-205 STIAGGRKNQ
+205 STIAGGYDNR
-215 ATGNGSFAAGVEN
+215 ATGNGSFAAGVGN

-242 SIAGENS
+242 TITGNNS

-257 VETGKNNV
+257 IDGSGKENV
-265 FILGSDTTGVQSN
+265 FILGSGTSGVQSN
-278 SVLLGNKTAGKEAT
+278 SVLLGNKTTGKVAT
-292 AVSSAKVNGL
+292 TVKHATVNGL
-302 TLENFAGVS
+302 TLENFAGASQVS
-311 KTGNGTVSVGSK
+311 NGTVSVGSQGE
-323 DKERQIVNVG
+323 ERQIVNVG
-333 AGDISA
+333 AGEITA
-339 TSTDAVNGS
+339 GSTDAVNGS
-348 QLYALATAVAKNKV
+348 QLYALASTIDKEVSDINEEVGALVDDVANNQADIQDLDKEVGVLSRDIGSLHDDVADNQDDIAKNK
-362 ETLANRADVQ
+362 A
-372 ELKRKQES
+372 
-380 DIKDV
+380 DIK
-385 VKMQNAIAEQAD
+385 
-397 KNKNHIQDLA
+397 
-407 KAQLAGVAVMEELNK
+407 GLNK
-422 HVEDLYEA
+422 EVKD
-430 TNDNLDKISQLDG
+430 LDKEVGVLSRDIGSLHDDVADNQDD
-443 AVFNNTQNIAKN
+443 IAKN
-455 SNHIKTLESNVEE
+455 
-468 GLLDLSGRLL
+468 
-478 DQKADIDNN
+478 KADIKGLNKEVK
-487 INNIYELAQQQ
+487 EL
-498 DQHSSDIKTLKNN
+498 DKEVGVLSRDIGSLHDDVATNQADIAKN
-511 VEEGLLDLSGRLIDQ
+511 Q
-526 KADLTKD
+526 AD

-538 NNVEEGLLDLS
+538 NNVEEELL
-549 GRLIDQK
+549 
-556 ADLTKDIKTLES
+556 
-568 NVEEGLLDLSGR
+568 NLSGR

-658 NENKDGIAKNQADI
+658 NENKDG
-672 QLHDKKITNLGILH
+672 
-686 SMVARAVGNN
+686 
-696 TQGVAT
+696 
-702 NKADIAKNQADIA
+702 IAKNQADIA

-803 QNQADITTNKTA
+803 QNQADISTNKTA

-843 LILQNDRL
+843 LILQHDRL
-851 NQINETNN
+851 NRINETNN

>member
-49 AQKAGNITNKISGGG
+49 KLVSVGSNKINQDGGAHVSGGDD
-64 HTVNGTYLTISGGG
+64 NQ
-78 HTVNGTYLTISGG
+78 
-91 GHNTANGTYL
+91 A
-101 TISGGG
+101 
-107 HNTANGTY
+107 
-115 LTIGGGSYN
+115 
-124 TVEGT
+124 EGT
-129 HSTIVGG
+129 HSTISGG
-136 FSNQAKGTYS
+136 LGNTAKGNYS
-146 TIVGGFANQAKGTH
+146 TASGGLGNTAEGTH
-160 STIGGGNDNEAI
+160 STISGGLGN
-172 GEYSTIVGGNENI
+172 T
-185 AKGNNST
+185 AKGNYST
-192 VAGGY
+192 VAGGANNQA
-197 KNEATGQY
+197 KGNY
-205 STIAGGRKNQ
+205 STASGGSGNTAEGNYSTVAGGRDNQ
-215 ATGNGSFAAGVEN
+215 AKGIGSFAAGVGN
-228 KANADNAVALGNKN
+228 QANTENAVALGKENIIK
-242 SIAGENS
+242 GKNS
-249 VAIGSNNT
+249 VAIGSKNT
-257 VETGKNNV
+257 VAEGQENV
-265 FILGSDTTGVQSN
+265 FILGSNTTGVKNN

-292 AVSSAKVNGL
+292 AVREATVDGL
-302 TLENFAGVS
+302 SLTGFAGTS
-311 KTGNGTVSVGSK
+311 AANGVVSVGYK
-323 DKERQIVNVG
+323 DGERQIVNVG
-333 AGDISA
+333 AGKISDD
-339 TSTDAVNGS
+339 STDAVNGS
-348 QLYALATAVAKNKV
+348 QLHALAKAVAKNKADADANF
-362 ETLANRADVQ
+362 ETLTKN
-372 ELKRKQES
+372 
-380 DIKDV
+380 
-385 VKMQNAIAEQAD
+385 QNALAEQGEAQD
-397 KNKNHIQDLA
+397 ALIAQNQTDITANKTAIERNFNRTVVNGFEIEKNT
-407 KAQLAGVAVMEELNK
+407 AG
-422 HVEDLYEA
+422 
-430 TNDNLDKISQLDG
+430 
-443 AVFNNTQNIAKN
+443 IAKN
-455 SNHIKTLESNVEE
+455 QADIQTLENNVGEE
-468 GLLDLSGRLL
+468 LLNLSGRLL

-498 DQHSSDIKTLKNN
+498 DQHSSDIKTLKKN

-556 ADLTKDIKTLES
+556 AD
-568 NVEEGLLDLSGR
+568 
-580 LIDQKA
+580 
-586 DIAKNQADI
+586 IAKNQADI

-604 LAAYNELQDQY
+604 LAAYNELQDAY
-615 AQKQT
+615 AKQQT

-803 QNQADITTNKTA
+803 QNQADITINKAA

-851 NQINETNN
+851 NRINETNN
-859 HQDQKIDQLGYAL
+859 RQDQKIDQLGYAL

>member
-49 AQKAGNITNKISGGG
+49 ELVSVGSNTINKNGGAHVGGG
-64 HTVNGTYLTISGGG
+64 ND
-78 HTVNGTYLTISGG
+78 
-91 GHNTANGTYL
+91 
-101 TISGGG
+101 
-107 HNTANGTY
+107 
-115 LTIGGGSYN
+115 
-124 TVEGT
+124 
-129 HSTIVGG
+129 
-136 FSNQAKGTYS
+136 NQAEG
-146 TIVGGFANQAKGTH
+146 AH
-160 STIGGGNDNEAI
+160 STIGGGNFNTTEAKGKYSTI
-172 GEYSTIVGGNENI
+172 GGGNFNTAKGEYSTIGGGYYSQANGEYSTIGGGYYNQAEGMHSTIVGGRNNQ

-192 VAGGY
+192 VAGGSY
-197 KNEATGQY
+197 NQAEGMH
-205 STIAGGRKNQ
+205 STIVGGRNNQ
-215 ATGNGSFAAGVEN
+215 AKGEGSFAAGVEN
-228 KANADNAVALGNKN
+228 KANANNAVALGKKN
-242 SIAGENS
+242 TIDGDNS
-249 VAIGSNNT
+249 VAIGSENIVNK
-257 VETGKNNV
+257 EHKNV
-265 FILGSDTTGVQSN
+265 FILGSGTSGVQSN
-278 SVLLGNKTAGKEAT
+278 SVLLGHKTSGKQAT
-292 AVSSAKVNGL
+292 AVSDATVGDLNL
-302 TLENFAGVS
+302 TGFVGVS
-311 KTGNGTVSVGSK
+311 KAENGVVSVGHAGG
-323 DKERQIVNVG
+323 ERQIVNVG
-333 AGDISA
+333 AGKISA
-339 TSTDAVNGS
+339 DSTDAVNGS
-348 QLYALATAVAKNKV
+348 QLHALAKVVAKNK
-362 ETLANRADVQ
+362 A
-372 ELKRKQES
+372 
-380 DIKDV
+380 DIKNLDDEMNFLSQDITSLHDDV
-385 VKMQNAIAEQAD
+385 ATNQAD
-397 KNKNHIQDLA
+397 IGKNKADIA
-407 KAQLAGVAVMEELNK
+407 KNNESID
-422 HVEDLYEA
+422 DLYEA
-430 TNDNLDKISQLDG
+430 TNDNLDKISKLDG
-443 AVFNNTQNIAKN
+443 AVVNNSKNIQNNTQNIEDLAAYNELQDAYAKQQTEAIDALNKASSENTQNIAKN

-468 GLLDLSGRLL
+468 ELLNLSGRLL

-533 IKTLE
+533 IKALE
-538 NNVEEGLLDLS
+538 NNVEEGLL
-549 GRLIDQK
+549 
-556 ADLTKDIKTLES
+556 
-568 NVEEGLLDLSGR
+568 NLSGR

-604 LAAYNELQDQY
+604 LAAYNELQDAY
-615 AQKQT
+615 AKQQT

-851 NQINETNN
+851 NRINETNN

>member
-49 AQKAGNITNKISGGG
+49 QKATNATNKISGSS
-64 HTVNGTYLTISGGG
+64 HT
-78 HTVNGTYLTISGG
+78 
-91 GHNTANGTYL
+91 AK
-101 TISGGG
+101 
-107 HNTANGTY
+107 GTY

-124 TVEGT
+124 TVEGR
-129 HSTIVGG
+129 
-136 FSNQAKGTYS
+136 Y
-146 TIVGGFANQAKGTH
+146 
-160 STIGGGNDNEAI
+160 STIGGGLFNEATN
-172 GEYSTIVGGNENI
+172 EYSTIGSGGYNKAKGRYSTIGGGGYNEATNQYSTIGGGDNNTAKGRYSTIGGGGYNKATIENSTVGGGGYNE
-185 AKGNNST
+185 AKGRNST

-197 KNEATGQY
+197 KNEAIGTN
-205 STIAGGRKNQ
+205 STIAGGRNNQ
-215 ATGNGSFAAGVEN
+215 AKGTGSFAAGVEN

-242 SIAGENS
+242 TIIGTNS
-249 VAIGSNNT
+249 VAIGSENT
-257 VETGKNNV
+257 VENGKQNV
-265 FILGSDTTGVQSN
+265 FILGSNTKDAHSN
-278 SVLLGNKTAGKEAT
+278 SVLLGNETTGKAAT
-292 AVSSAKVNGL
+292 TVENAKVGGL
-302 TLENFAGVS
+302 SLTGFVGAS
-311 KTGNGTVSVGSK
+311 KANTNNGTVSVGSEG
-323 DKERQIVNVG
+323 KERQIVNVG
-333 AGDISA
+333 AGQIRAD
-339 TSTDAVNGS
+339 STDAVNGS
-348 QLYALATAVAKNKV
+348 QLHALATAVDAEFRTLTQTQNALIEQGEAINQELEGLADYTNAQDEKILKNQTDITANKTAIEQNFNRTVTNGFEIEKNK
-362 ETLANRADVQ
+362 
-372 ELKRKQES
+372 
-380 DIKDV
+380 
-385 VKMQNAIAEQAD
+385 
-397 KNKNHIQDLA
+397 
-407 KAQLAGVAVMEELNK
+407 AG
-422 HVEDLYEA
+422 
-430 TNDNLDKISQLDG
+430 
-443 AVFNNTQNIAKN
+443 IAKN
-455 SNHIKTLESNVEE
+455 QADIQTLENNVEE
-468 GLLDLSGRLL
+468 ELLNLSGRLI

-487 INNIYELAQQQ
+487 IKNIYELAQQQ
-498 DQHSSDIKTLKNN
+498 DQHSSDIKTLK
-511 VEEGLLDLSGRLIDQ
+511 
-526 KADLTKD
+526 
-533 IKTLE
+533 

-595 AQNQTDIQD
+595 QD
-604 LAAYNELQDQY
+604 LAAYNELQDAY
-615 AQKQT
+615 AKQQT

-843 LILQNDRL
+843 LILQHDRL
-851 NQINETNN
+851 NRINETNN

>member
-37 VGILGMATTASA
+37 VGALGMATTASA
-49 AQKAGNITNKISGGG
+49 QQPNNRKNGTHSTISGGSNNTTKG
-64 HTVNGTYLTISGGG
+64 RYSTISGGG
-78 HTVNGTYLTISGG
+78 YNEATNEYSTIGGGGYNKAKGRYSTIGGGLFNEATNEYSTISGG
-91 GHNTANGTYL
+91 G
-101 TISGGG
+101 
-107 HNTANGTY
+107 
-115 LTIGGGSYN
+115 YN
-124 TVEGT
+124 EATNE
-129 HSTIVGG
+129 
-136 FSNQAKGTYS
+136 Y
-146 TIVGGFANQAKGTH
+146 
-160 STIGGGNDNEAI
+160 STIGGGGYNKAK
-172 GEYSTIVGGNENI
+172 GRYSTIGGGDNNIATGKYSTIAGGRNNQAKGIDSTIAGGRNNQATKENSTVGGGGLNQ
-185 AKGNNST
+185 ATGHNST

-197 KNEATGQY
+197 NNRATGID
-205 STIAGGRKNQ
+205 STIAGGRNNQ
-215 ATGNGSFAAGVEN
+215 AKGTGSFAAGVDN
-228 KANADNAVALGNKN
+228 QANADNTVALGKKN
-242 SIAGENS
+242 IIQGKDS

-257 VETGKNNV
+257 VKQNQTNV
-265 FILGSDTTGVQSN
+265 FILGSNTDTKDAQSG
-278 SVLLGNKTAGKEAT
+278 SVLLGDKTTGKTAT
-292 AVSSAKVNGL
+292 AVNDATVNGL
-302 TLENFAGVS
+302 TLKNFAGTS
-311 KTGNGTVSVGSK
+311 ATNGVVSVGRAGG
-323 DKERQIVNVG
+323 ERQIVNVG
-333 AGDISA
+333 AGRISKD
-339 TSTDAVNGS
+339 STDAVNGS
-348 QLYALATAVAKNKV
+348 QLHALATVVAQNK
-362 ETLANRADVQ
+362 A
-372 ELKRKQES
+372 
-380 DIKDV
+380 DIKDLDDEV
-385 VKMQNAIAEQAD
+385 G
-397 KNKNHIQDLA
+397 L
-407 KAQLAGVAVMEELNK
+407 LGEEINSL
-422 HVEDLYEA
+422 EGE
-430 TNDNLDKISQLDG
+430 I
-443 AVFNNTQNIAKN
+443 FNNQDAIAKN
-455 SNHIKTLESNVEE
+455 
-468 GLLDLSGRLL
+468 
-478 DQKADIDNN
+478 QA
-487 INNIYELAQQQ
+487 
-498 DQHSSDIKTLKNN
+498 DIKTLKNN

-533 IKTLE
+533 IKTLK
-538 NNVEEGLLDLS
+538 N
-549 GRLIDQK
+549 
-556 ADLTKDIKTLES
+556 

-803 QNQADITTNKTA
+803 QNQADITANKTA

-851 NQINETNN
+851 NRINETNN

>member
-49 AQKAGNITNKISGGG
+49 QN
-64 HTVNGTYLTISGGG
+64 TISGSG
-78 HTVNGTYLTISGG
+78 HTISGS
-91 GHNTANGTYL
+91 GH
-101 TISGGG
+101 TISGSG
-107 HNTANGTY
+107 HTASGTY
-115 LTIGGGSYN
+115 LTIGGGTINKATGNYS
-124 TVEGT
+124 TVSGGT
-129 HSTIVGG
+129 INEATGNYSTVSGGTINKATGNYSTVSGGTINEATGNYSTVSGGTINEATGNYSTVSGG
-136 FSNQAKGTYS
+136 FT
-146 TIVGGFANQAKGTH
+146 
-160 STIGGGNDNEAI
+160 NEAI
-172 GEYSTIVGGNENI
+172 GNYSTVGGGNGNTAENEYSTVGGGHGNK
-185 AKGNNST
+185 AKG
-192 VAGGY
+192 
-197 KNEATGQY
+197 KY
-205 STIAGGRKNQ
+205 STIAGGYDNR
-215 ATGNGSFAAGVEN
+215 ATGEGSFAAGVGN
-228 KANADNAVALGNKN
+228 KANTENAVALGSKN
-242 SIAGENS
+242 TINGGNS

-257 VETGKNNV
+257 VEQGQKNV
-265 FILGSDTTGVQSN
+265 FILGSNTTDVQSN
-278 SVLLGNKTAGKEAT
+278 SVLLGDKTAGKAAT
-292 AVSSAKVNGL
+292 TVNSARVNGL
-302 TLENFAGVS
+302 TLKNFAGVS
-311 KTGNGTVSVGSK
+311 QADNGTVSVGSQG
-323 DKERQIVNVG
+323 KERQIVHVG

-339 TSTDAVNGS
+339 NSTDAVNGS
-348 QLYALATAVAKNKV
+348 QLYALATAVAKN
-362 ETLANRADVQ
+362 N
-372 ELKRKQES
+372 ES
-380 DIKDV
+380 ID
-385 VKMQNAIAEQAD
+385 
-397 KNKNHIQDLA
+397 
-407 KAQLAGVAVMEELNK
+407 
-422 HVEDLYEA
+422 DLYEA
-430 TNDNLDKISQLDG
+430 TNDNLDKISKLDG
-443 AVFNNTQNIAKN
+443 AVVNNSNNITKNKADIKDLDNEVGVLSRDIGSLHDDVATNQADIAKN
-455 SNHIKTLESNVEE
+455 QADIKTLE
-468 GLLDLSGRLL
+468 
-478 DQKADIDNN
+478 
-487 INNIYELAQQQ
+487 
-498 DQHSSDIKTLKNN
+498 NN

-556 ADLTKDIKTLES
+556 AD
-568 NVEEGLLDLSGR
+568 
-580 LIDQKA
+580 
-586 DIAKNQADI
+586 IAKNQADI

-604 LAAYNELQDQY
+604 LAAYNELQDAY
-615 AQKQT
+615 AKQQT
-620 EAIDALNKASSAN
+620 DAIDALNKASSAN

-803 QNQADITTNKTA
+803 QNQADITANKTA

-851 NQINETNN
+851 NRINETNN

>member
-17 ACSEFAKGHTKKAVL
+17 ACSEFAKGHTKKVVL

-49 AQKAGNITNKISGGG
+49 QQKQANGAYIGSGVGHEAKGKYSFVGSGVGHEAKGDYSFVGGG
-64 HTVNGTYLTISGGG
+64 NE
-78 HTVNGTYLTISGG
+78 NK
-91 GHNTANGTYL
+91 AD
-101 TISGGG
+101 
-107 HNTANGTY
+107 
-115 LTIGGGSYN
+115 
-124 TVEGT
+124 
-129 HSTIVGG
+129 
-136 FSNQAKGTYS
+136 
-146 TIVGGFANQAKGTH
+146 GTH
-160 STIGGGNDNEAI
+160 STIGGGDDNTAE
-172 GEYSTIVGGNENI
+172 GMHSTIVGGRKNQ
-185 AKGNNST
+185 AQGRYST

-197 KNEATGQY
+197 KNEAKGEN
-205 STIAGGRKNQ
+205 STVAGGYDNR
-215 ATGNGSFAAGVEN
+215 ATGKNSFAAGVEN
-228 KANADNAVALGNKN
+228 KANAENAVVVGKKN
-242 SIAGENS
+242 SIDGENS

-257 VETGKNNV
+257 VEKGQTNV
-265 FILGSDTTGVQSN
+265 FILGSGTTGVTSN
-278 SVLLGNKTAGKEAT
+278 SVLLGNKTAGKQAT
-292 AVSSAKVNGL
+292 TVKNAEVDGL
-302 TLENFAGVS
+302 SLTGFAGVS
-311 KTGNGTVSVGSK
+311 KVANGVVSVGSEK
-323 DKERQIVNVG
+323 NERQIVNVG
-333 AGDISA
+333 AGEISA

-348 QLYALATAVAKNKV
+348 QLHALATVVAKNKADIATNKAA
-362 ETLANRADVQ
+362 TLVNRADVQ
-372 ELKRKQES
+372 ELKRKQEN

-397 KNKNHIQDLA
+397 INKNHIQDLA
-407 KAQLAGVAVMEELNK
+407 KAQLAGVAVMEELDK

-430 TNDNLDKISQLDG
+430 TNENLDKISQLDG
-443 AVFNNTQNIAKN
+443 AVFNNTQNIEDLVAYNELQDAYAKQQTEAIDALNKASSENTQNIAKN
-455 SNHIKTLESNVEE
+455 SNHIKTLENNVEE
-468 GLLDLSGRLL
+468 ELLNLSGRLI
-478 DQKADIDNN
+478 DQKADIANN

-526 KADLTKD
+526 KAD
-533 IKTLE
+533 
-538 NNVEEGLLDLS
+538 
-549 GRLIDQK
+549 
-556 ADLTKDIKTLES
+556 
-568 NVEEGLLDLSGR
+568 
-580 LIDQKA
+580 
-586 DIAKNQADI
+586 
-595 AQNQTDIQD
+595 
-604 LAAYNELQDQY
+604 
-615 AQKQT
+615 
-620 EAIDALNKASSAN
+620 
-633 TDRIA
+633 
-638 TAELGIAE
+638 
-646 NKKDAQ
+646 
-652 IAKAQA
+652 
-658 NENKDGIAKNQADI
+658 IAKNQADI

-843 LILQNDRL
+843 LILQHDRL
-851 NQINETNN
+851 NRINETNN

>member
-49 AQKAGNITNKISGGG
+49 QGNTHKGQGTHISGGS
-64 HTVNGTYLTISGGG
+64 Y
-78 HTVNGTYLTISGG
+78 
-91 GHNTANGTYL
+91 
-101 TISGGG
+101 
-107 HNTANGTY
+107 NTANGTY
-115 LTIGGGSYN
+115 LTIGGGGYN
-124 TVEGT
+124 TA
-129 HSTIVGG
+129 
-136 FSNQAKGTYS
+136 NGTYS
-146 TIVGGFANQAKGTH
+146 TIGGGFTNQTEGAY
-160 STIGGGNDNEAI
+160 STIGGGSGNEAR
-172 GEYSTIVGGNENI
+172 GMYSTIG
-185 AKGNNST
+185 
-192 VAGGY
+192 GGY
-197 KNEATGQY
+197 Q
-205 STIAGGRKNQ
+205 NQ
-215 ATGNGSFAAGVEN
+215 ATGKGSFAAGIDNE
-228 KANADNAVALGNKN
+228 ANADNAVALGNKN
-242 SIAGENS
+242 IIKGKNS

-257 VETGKNNV
+257 VNQGQTDV
-265 FILGSDTTGVQSN
+265 FILGSNTTNAQNG
-278 SVLLGNKTAGKEAT
+278 SVLLGNNTAGKTAT
-292 AVSSAKVNGL
+292 IVENATVNGL
-302 TLENFAGVS
+302 TLENFAGAS
-311 KTGNGTVSVGSK
+311 KANANANIGTVSVGSQG
-323 DKERQIVNVG
+323 KERQIVHVG
-333 AGDISA
+333 AGQISD

-348 QLYALATAVAKNKV
+348 QLHALAKAVAKN
-362 ETLANRADVQ
+362 N
-372 ELKRKQES
+372 ES
-380 DIKDV
+380 ID
-385 VKMQNAIAEQAD
+385 
-397 KNKNHIQDLA
+397 
-407 KAQLAGVAVMEELNK
+407 
-422 HVEDLYEA
+422 DLYEA
-430 TNDNLDKISQLDG
+430 TNDNLDKISKLDG
-443 AVFNNTQNIAKN
+443 AVVNNSNNITKNKADIKDLDNEVGVLSRDIGSLHDDVATNQDDIAKN

-468 GLLDLSGRLL
+468 ELLNLSGRLI

-526 KADLTKD
+526 KAD
-533 IKTLE
+533 
-538 NNVEEGLLDLS
+538 
-549 GRLIDQK
+549 
-556 ADLTKDIKTLES
+556 
-568 NVEEGLLDLSGR
+568 
-580 LIDQKA
+580 
-586 DIAKNQADI
+586 IAKNQANI

-604 LAAYNELQDQY
+604 LAAYNELQDAY
-615 AQKQT
+615 AKQQT
-620 EAIDALNKASSAN
+620 EAIDALNKASS
-633 TDRIA
+633 
-638 TAELGIAE
+638 E
-646 NKKDAQ
+646 
-652 IAKAQA
+652 
-658 NENKDGIAKNQADI
+658 
-672 QLHDKKITNLGILH
+672 
-686 SMVARAVGNN
+686 N
-696 TQGVAT
+696 TQ
-702 NKADIAKNQADIA
+702 NIAKNQADIA
-715 NNIKNIYEL
+715 NNINNIYEL

-851 NQINETNN
+851 NRINETNN

>member
-49 AQKAGNITNKISGGG
+49 QAVKGTGARIVVDKNGNEAQGDYSTASGGLDNRAEG
-64 HTVNGTYLTISGGG
+64 NYSTASGGSSNTAEG
-78 HTVNGTYLTISGG
+78 NYSTVGGGIANEAKGDYSTASGG
-91 GHNTANGTYL
+91 L
-101 TISGGG
+101 
-107 HNTANGTY
+107 
-115 LTIGGGSYN
+115 
-124 TVEGT
+124 
-129 HSTIVGG
+129 
-136 FSNQAKGTYS
+136 
-146 TIVGGFANQAKGTH
+146 
-160 STIGGGNDNEAI
+160 DNRAE
-172 GEYSTIVGGNENI
+172 GEY
-185 AKGNNST
+185 ST
-192 VAGGY
+192 VAGGA
-197 KNEATGQY
+197 KNKANGDY
-205 STIAGGRKNQ
+205 STVAGGKNNQ
-215 ATGNGSFAAGVEN
+215 ANGAGSFAAGIEN
-228 KANADNAVALGNKN
+228 KANANNAVALGNKN
-242 SIAGENS
+242 TIDGKNS
-249 VAIGSNNT
+249 VAIGSENT
-257 VETGKNNV
+257 VAQDQTNV
-265 FILGSDTTGVQSN
+265 FILGSKTSDVQKN
-278 SVLLGNKTAGKEAT
+278 SVLLGHETSGKKAIAVREAT
-292 AVSSAKVNGL
+292 VNGL
-302 TLENFAGVS
+302 TLKNFAGVS
-311 KTGNGTVSVGSK
+311 QVDNGTVSVGSQG
-323 DKERQIVNVG
+323 KERQIVHVG
-333 AGDISA
+333 AGRISKD
-339 TSTDAVNGS
+339 STDAVNGS
-348 QLYALATAVAKNKV
+348 QLYALATVVAKNKADITKNTENIKNLEV
-362 ETLANRADVQ
+362 ATLGNHADVQ

-385 VKMQNAIAEQAD
+385 VEMQNAIAEQAD
-397 KNKNHIQDLA
+397 INKNHIQDLA
-407 KAQLAGVAVMEELNK
+407 KAQLAGVAVMEELDK

-556 ADLTKDIKTLES
+556 AD
-568 NVEEGLLDLSGR
+568 
-580 LIDQKA
+580 
-586 DIAKNQADI
+586 IAKNQADI

-604 LAAYNELQDQY
+604 LAAYNELQDAY
-615 AQKQT
+615 AKQQT
-620 EAIDALNKASSAN
+620 DAIDALNKASSAN

-851 NQINETNN
+851 NRINETNN

>member
-12 AGHLV
+12 AGHSV

-37 VGILGMATTASA
+37 VGALGMATTESA
-49 AQKAGNITNKISGGG
+49 QA
-64 HTVNGTYLTISGGG
+64 
-78 HTVNGTYLTISGG
+78 
-91 GHNTANGTYL
+91 ANG
-101 TISGGG
+101 
-107 HNTANGTY
+107 
-115 LTIGGGSYN
+115 
-124 TVEGT
+124 
-129 HSTIVGG
+129 
-136 FSNQAKGTYS
+136 KGM
-146 TIVGGFANQAKGTH
+146 H
-160 STIGGGNDNEAI
+160 STIGGGDKNEANNTYSTVGGGYYNEAKGDSSTI
-172 GEYSTIVGGNENI
+172 GGGYYNEANGDSSTIGGGFYNEAKGESSTIGGGDNNSATGMYSTIGGGDNNSATGRYSTIAGGWLNQATGHSSTVAGGWLNQATNENSTVGGGRFNQ
-185 AKGNNST
+185 ATGRNST

-197 KNEATGQY
+197 KNKATGVD
-205 STIAGGRKNQ
+205 STIAGGRNNQ
-215 ATGNGSFAAGVEN
+215 ANGIGSFAAGIDN
-228 KANADNAVALGNKN
+228 QANANNTVALGNKN
-242 SIAGENS
+242 IIKGKDS

-257 VETGKNNV
+257 VETGKENV
-265 FILGSDTTGVQSN
+265 FILGSNTKDAHSN
-278 SVLLGNKTAGKEAT
+278 SVLLGNETTGKAAT
-292 AVSSAKVNGL
+292 TVENAKVGGL
-302 TLENFAGVS
+302 SLTGFVGAS
-311 KTGNGTVSVGSK
+311 KANTNNGTVSVGK
-323 DKERQIVNVG
+323 QGKERQIVNVG
-333 AGDISA
+333 AGQIRAD
-339 TSTDAVNGS
+339 STDAVNGS
-348 QLYALATAVAKNKV
+348 QLHALATAVDAEFRTLTQTQNALIEQGEAINQELEGLADYTNAQDEKILKNQTDITANKTAIEQNFNRTVTNGFEIEKNK
-362 ETLANRADVQ
+362 
-372 ELKRKQES
+372 
-380 DIKDV
+380 
-385 VKMQNAIAEQAD
+385 
-397 KNKNHIQDLA
+397 
-407 KAQLAGVAVMEELNK
+407 AG
-422 HVEDLYEA
+422 
-430 TNDNLDKISQLDG
+430 
-443 AVFNNTQNIAKN
+443 IAKN
-455 SNHIKTLESNVEE
+455 QADIQTLENDVGKE
-468 GLLDLSGRLL
+468 LLNLSGRLL
-478 DQKADIDNN
+478 DQKAD
-487 INNIYELAQQQ
+487 
-498 DQHSSDIKTLKNN
+498 
-511 VEEGLLDLSGRLIDQ
+511 
-526 KADLTKD
+526 LTKD
-533 IKTLE
+533 IKALE
-538 NNVEEGLLDLS
+538 N
-549 GRLIDQK
+549 
-556 ADLTKDIKTLES
+556 

-586 DIAKNQADI
+586 DIAKNQA
-595 AQNQTDIQD
+595 DIQD

-851 NQINETNN
+851 NRINETNN

>member
-49 AQKAGNITNKISGGG
+49 QQ
-64 HTVNGTYLTISGGG
+64 TIARQGKGM
-78 HTVNGTYLTISGG
+78 
-91 GHNTANGTYL
+91 
-101 TISGGG
+101 
-107 HNTANGTY
+107 
-115 LTIGGGSYN
+115 
-124 TVEGT
+124 
-129 HSTIVGG
+129 HSI
-136 FSNQAKGTYS
+136 
-146 TIVGGFANQAKGTH
+146 
-160 STIGGGNDNEAI
+160 IGGGNDNEANGDYSTVSGGDYNEAKGDSSTI
-172 GEYSTIVGGNENI
+172 GGGYYNEANGDSSTIGGGFYNEAKGESSTIGGGDNNSATGMYSTIGGGDNNSATGRYSTIAGGWLNQATGHSSTVAGGWLNQATNENSTVGGGRFNQ
-185 AKGNNST
+185 ATGRNST

-197 KNEATGQY
+197 KNKATGVD
-205 STIAGGRKNQ
+205 STIAGGRNNQ
-215 ATGNGSFAAGVEN
+215 ANGIGSFAAGIDN
-228 KANADNAVALGNKN
+228 QANANNTVALGNKN
-242 SIAGENS
+242 IIKGKDS

-257 VETGKNNV
+257 VETGKENV
-265 FILGSDTTGVQSN
+265 FILGSNTKDAHSN
-278 SVLLGNKTAGKEAT
+278 SVLLGNETTGKAAT
-292 AVSSAKVNGL
+292 TVENAKVGGL
-302 TLENFAGVS
+302 SLTGFVGAS
-311 KTGNGTVSVGSK
+311 KANTNNGTVSVGK
-323 DKERQIVNVG
+323 QGKERQIVNVG
-333 AGDISA
+333 AGQIRAD
-339 TSTDAVNGS
+339 STDAVNGS
-348 QLYALATAVAKNKV
+348 QLHALATAVDAEFRTLTQTQNALIEQGEAINQELEGLADYTNAQDEKILKNQTDITANKTAIEQNFNRTVTNGFEIEKNK
-362 ETLANRADVQ
+362 
-372 ELKRKQES
+372 
-380 DIKDV
+380 
-385 VKMQNAIAEQAD
+385 
-397 KNKNHIQDLA
+397 
-407 KAQLAGVAVMEELNK
+407 AG
-422 HVEDLYEA
+422 
-430 TNDNLDKISQLDG
+430 
-443 AVFNNTQNIAKN
+443 IAKN
-455 SNHIKTLESNVEE
+455 QADIQTLENDVGKE
-468 GLLDLSGRLL
+468 LLNLSGRLL

-533 IKTLE
+533 IKALE
-538 NNVEEGLLDLS
+538 N
-549 GRLIDQK
+549 
-556 ADLTKDIKTLES
+556 

-586 DIAKNQADI
+586 DIAKNQA
-595 AQNQTDIQD
+595 DIQD

-658 NENKDGIAKNQADI
+658 NENKDG
-672 QLHDKKITNLGILH
+672 
-686 SMVARAVGNN
+686 
-696 TQGVAT
+696 
-702 NKADIAKNQADIA
+702 IAKNQADIA

-803 QNQADITTNKTA
+803 QNQADITANKTA

-843 LILQNDRL
+843 LILQHDRL
-851 NQINETNN
+851 NRINETNN
-859 HQDQKIDQLGYAL
+859 RQDQKIDQLGYAL

>member
-49 AQKAGNITNKISGGG
+49 QQLASTNQKTGKGTHIGGG
-64 HTVNGTYLTISGGG
+64 DN
-78 HTVNGTYLTISGG
+78 
-91 GHNTANGTYL
+91 NTAK
-101 TISGGG
+101 
-107 HNTANGTY
+107 GTY

-124 TVEGT
+124 TVEG
-129 HSTIVGG
+129 
-136 FSNQAKGTYS
+136 K
-146 TIVGGFANQAKGTH
+146 H
-160 STIGGGNDNEAI
+160 STIGGGLFNEATN
-172 GEYSTIVGGNENI
+172 EYSTIGSGGYNKAKGRYSTIGGGGYNEATNQYSTIGGGDNNTAKGRYSTIGGGGYNKATIENSTVGGGGYNE
-185 AKGNNST
+185 AKGRNST

-197 KNEATGQY
+197 KNEAIGTN
-205 STIAGGRKNQ
+205 STIAGGRNNQ
-215 ATGNGSFAAGVEN
+215 AKGTGSFAAGVEN

-242 SIAGENS
+242 TIIGTNS
-249 VAIGSNNT
+249 VAIGSENT
-257 VETGKNNV
+257 VENGKQNV
-265 FILGSDTTGVQSN
+265 FILGSNTKDAHSN
-278 SVLLGNKTAGKEAT
+278 SVLLGNETTGKAATTVENATVGGLSLTGFAGKSKAE
-292 AVSSAKVNGL
+292 NG
-302 TLENFAGVS
+302 V
-311 KTGNGTVSVGSK
+311 VSVGHAGG
-323 DKERQIVNVG
+323 ERQIVNVG
-333 AGDISA
+333 AGQISDK
-339 TSTDAVNGS
+339 STDAVNGS
-348 QLYALATAVAKNKV
+348 QLYALASTIDEEVGAISEEVGALGDEIADINDELEGFAAHVDTQDKQILQNQADIAKN
-362 ETLANRADVQ
+362 ND
-372 ELKRKQES
+372 S
-380 DIKDV
+380 I
-385 VKMQNAIAEQAD
+385 
-397 KNKNHIQDLA
+397 
-407 KAQLAGVAVMEELNK
+407 
-422 HVEDLYEA
+422 EDLYEA

-455 SNHIKTLESNVEE
+455 SNHIKTLQSNVEE
-468 GLLDLSGRLL
+468 ELL
-478 DQKADIDNN
+478 N
-487 INNIYELAQQQ
+487 
-498 DQHSSDIKTLKNN
+498 
-511 VEEGLLDLSGRLIDQ
+511 
-526 KADLTKD
+526 
-533 IKTLE
+533 
-538 NNVEEGLLDLS
+538 
-549 GRLIDQK
+549 
-556 ADLTKDIKTLES
+556 
-568 NVEEGLLDLSGR
+568 LSGR

-672 QLHDKKITNLGILH
+672 
-686 SMVARAVGNN
+686 
-696 TQGVAT
+696 
-702 NKADIAKNQADIA
+702 A

-794 ADVQDKQIL
+794 ADIQDKQIL

-843 LILQNDRL
+843 LILQHDRL
-851 NQINETNN
+851 NRINETNN

>member
-37 VGILGMATTASA
+37 VGALGMATTASA
-49 AQKAGNITNKISGGG
+49 QSKTNQNQGKGAHIG
-64 HTVNGTYLTISGGG
+64 
-78 HTVNGTYLTISGG
+78 
-91 GHNTANGTYL
+91 
-101 TISGGG
+101 
-107 HNTANGTY
+107 
-115 LTIGGGSYN
+115 IGGDN
-124 TVEGT
+124 D
-129 HSTIVGG
+129 
-136 FSNQAKGTYS
+136 NQAEGDY
-146 TIVGGFANQAKGTH
+146 
-160 STIGGGNDNEAI
+160 STIGGGYSNTTYAK
-172 GEYSTIVGGNENI
+172 GQYSTIGGGFANE
-185 AKGNNST
+185 AEGKYST
-192 VAGGY
+192 IGGGFINKANGESSTIAGGR
-197 KNEATGQY
+197 KNQAEGDYSTIGGGDNNTATGKY

-215 ATGNGSFAAGVEN
+215 ANGEGSFAAGIEN
-228 KANADNAVALGNKN
+228 KANANNAVALGKKN
-242 SIAGENS
+242 NIEGKGS

-257 VETGKNNV
+257 VETGKENV
-265 FILGSDTTGVQSN
+265 FILGSNTNTENAQSG
-278 SVLLGNKTAGKEAT
+278 SVLLGNNTSGKAAT
-292 AVSSAKVNGL
+292 AVSSATVGRLKL
-302 TLENFAGVS
+302 TGFAGVS
-311 KTGNGTVSVGSK
+311 QANQANSGTVSVGSAGS
-323 DKERQIVNVG
+323 ERQIVNVG
-333 AGDISA
+333 AGQISA

-348 QLYALATAVAKNKV
+348 QLHALATAVSQNQDNIL
-362 ETLANRADVQ
+362 TNRVDIQ
-372 ELKRKQES
+372 ELKRKQEN
-380 DIKDV
+380 DIKEV
-385 VKMQNAIAEQAD
+385 VEMQNAIAEQAD
-397 KNKNHIQDLA
+397 INKNHIQDLA
-407 KAQLAGVAVMEELNK
+407 KAQLAGVAVMEELDK

-430 TNDNLDKISQLDG
+430 TNENLDKISQLDG

-498 DQHSSDIKTLKNN
+498 DQHSSDIKTLENN

-556 ADLTKDIKTLES
+556 AD
-568 NVEEGLLDLSGR
+568 
-580 LIDQKA
+580 
-586 DIAKNQADI
+586 IAKNQADI

-604 LAAYNELQDQY
+604 LAAYNELQDAY
-615 AQKQT
+615 AKQQT
-620 EAIDALNKASSAN
+620 DAIDALNKASSAN

-696 TQGVAT
+696 TQGVATNKADIAT

-851 NQINETNN
+851 NRINETNN

>member
-37 VGILGMATTASA
+37 VGALGMATTVSA
-49 AQKAGNITNKISGGG
+49 
-64 HTVNGTYLTISGGG
+64 
-78 HTVNGTYLTISGG
+78 
-91 GHNTANGTYL
+91 
-101 TISGGG
+101 
-107 HNTANGTY
+107 
-115 LTIGGGSYN
+115 
-124 TVEGT
+124 
-129 HSTIVGG
+129 
-136 FSNQAKGTYS
+136 QAKGT
-146 TIVGGFANQAKGTH
+146 GTH
-160 STIGGGNDNEAI
+160 IGGKNDNKAEGDYSTIGGGQYNTAKGDYSFIGGGDKNEANNTYSTVGGGYYNEANGDSSTI
-172 GEYSTIVGGNENI
+172 GGGFYNEANGESSTIGGGFYNEANGESSTIGGGDNNSATGKYSTIGG
-185 AKGNNST
+185 GDNNS
-192 VAGGY
+192 
-197 KNEATGQY
+197 ATGRY
-205 STIAGGRKNQ
+205 STIAGGWLNQ
-215 ATGNGSFAAGVEN
+215 ATGHSSTVAGGRNNQATNENSTVGGGRDNQAIGHNSTVTGGYNNRATGRDSTIAGGRNNQAKGTGSFAAGVDN
-228 KANADNAVALGNKN
+228 QANADNTVALGKKN
-242 SIAGENS
+242 IIQGKDS

-257 VETGKNNV
+257 VKQNQTNV
-265 FILGSDTTGVQSN
+265 FILGSNTDTKDAQSG
-278 SVLLGNKTAGKEAT
+278 SVLLGDKTTGKTAT
-292 AVSSAKVNGL
+292 AVNDATVNGL
-302 TLENFAGVS
+302 TLKNFAGTS
-311 KTGNGTVSVGSK
+311 ATNGVVSVGRAGG
-323 DKERQIVNVG
+323 ERQIVNVG
-333 AGDISA
+333 AGRISKD
-339 TSTDAVNGS
+339 STDAVNGS
-348 QLYALATAVAKNKV
+348 QLHALATVVAQNK
-362 ETLANRADVQ
+362 A
-372 ELKRKQES
+372 
-380 DIKDV
+380 DIKDLDDEV
-385 VKMQNAIAEQAD
+385 G
-397 KNKNHIQDLA
+397 L
-407 KAQLAGVAVMEELNK
+407 LGEEINSL
-422 HVEDLYEA
+422 EGE
-430 TNDNLDKISQLDG
+430 I
-443 AVFNNTQNIAKN
+443 FNNQDAIAKN
-455 SNHIKTLESNVEE
+455 
-468 GLLDLSGRLL
+468 
-478 DQKADIDNN
+478 QA
-487 INNIYELAQQQ
+487 
-498 DQHSSDIKTLKNN
+498 
-511 VEEGLLDLSGRLIDQ
+511 
-526 KADLTKD
+526 
-533 IKTLE
+533 
-538 NNVEEGLLDLS
+538 
-549 GRLIDQK
+549 
-556 ADLTKDIKTLES
+556 DIKTLES

-595 AQNQTDIQD
+595 QD
-604 LAAYNELQDQY
+604 LAAYNELQDAY
-615 AQKQT
+615 AKQQT

-658 NENKDGIAKNQADI
+658 NENKDG
-672 QLHDKKITNLGILH
+672 
-686 SMVARAVGNN
+686 
-696 TQGVAT
+696 
-702 NKADIAKNQADIA
+702 IAKNQADIA

-803 QNQADITTNKTA
+803 QNQADITTNKAA

-851 NQINETNN
+851 NRINETNN

>member
-49 AQKAGNITNKISGGG
+49 QKSSSNKGLGAYIAINDKNNNAKGNYSTVSGGQFNTAKGNYSTVSGGTINQAIGEHSTVSGGFTNKAKGNYSTVSGG
-64 HTVNGTYLTISGGG
+64 
-78 HTVNGTYLTISGG
+78 
-91 GHNTANGTYL
+91 
-101 TISGGG
+101 
-107 HNTANGTY
+107 
-115 LTIGGGSYN
+115 YN
-124 TVEGT
+124 NE
-129 HSTIVGG
+129 
-136 FSNQAKGTYS
+136 AKGE
-146 TIVGGFANQAKGTH
+146 K
-160 STIGGGNDNEAI
+160 STIGGGDDNIAEGA
-172 GEYSTIVGGNENI
+172 YSTIGGGDNNTATGKYSTIAGGRDNQAKGIDSTIAGGRDNQATKENSTVGGGRNNQ
-185 AKGNNST
+185 ATGHNST
-192 VAGGY
+192 VAGGFN
-197 KNEATGQY
+197 NEAKGID

-215 ATGNGSFAAGVEN
+215 ATGKGSFAAGIDN

-242 SIAGENS
+242 TIEGENS

-257 VETGKNNV
+257 VKQNQTNV
-265 FILGSDTTGVQSN
+265 FILGSNTDTKDAQSG
-278 SVLLGNKTAGKEAT
+278 SVLLGNKTTGKTAT
-292 AVSSAKVNGL
+292 AVNDATVNGL
-302 TLENFAGVS
+302 TLKNFAGTS
-311 KTGNGTVSVGSK
+311 ATNGVVSVGYEGG
-323 DKERQIVNVG
+323 ERQIVNVG
-333 AGDISA
+333 AGEISKD
-339 TSTDAVNGS
+339 STDAVNGS
-348 QLYALATAVAKNKV
+348 QLHALAT
-362 ETLANRADVQ
+362 
-372 ELKRKQES
+372 
-380 DIKDV
+380 V
-385 VKMQNAIAEQAD
+385 VD
-397 KNKNHIQDLA
+397 KNKADADANFEALTKNQNYLIKQDEAINRELEGLA
-407 KAQLAGVAVMEELNK
+407 DYANAQDEQILKNQADITTNKTAIEQNINRTVVNGFEIEKNTAG
-422 HVEDLYEA
+422 
-430 TNDNLDKISQLDG
+430 
-443 AVFNNTQNIAKN
+443 IAKN
-455 SNHIKTLESNVEE
+455 QADIKTLENNVEE
-468 GLLDLSGRLL
+468 ELLNLSGRLI

-526 KADLTKD
+526 KAD
-533 IKTLE
+533 
-538 NNVEEGLLDLS
+538 
-549 GRLIDQK
+549 
-556 ADLTKDIKTLES
+556 
-568 NVEEGLLDLSGR
+568 
-580 LIDQKA
+580 
-586 DIAKNQADI
+586 
-595 AQNQTDIQD
+595 
-604 LAAYNELQDQY
+604 
-615 AQKQT
+615 
-620 EAIDALNKASSAN
+620 
-633 TDRIA
+633 
-638 TAELGIAE
+638 
-646 NKKDAQ
+646 
-652 IAKAQA
+652 
-658 NENKDGIAKNQADI
+658 IAKNQADI
-672 QLHDKKITNLGILH
+672 QLHDKKITNLGTLH

-794 ADVQDKQIL
+794 ADIQDKQIL

-851 NQINETNN
+851 NRINETNN
-859 HQDQKIDQLGYAL
+859 RQDQKIDQLGYAL

>member
-37 VGILGMATTASA
+37 VGALGMATTASA
-49 AQKAGNITNKISGGG
+49 QLVRVGNTINKAGGAHVGGG
-64 HTVNGTYLTISGGG
+64 DDNQADGTFS
-78 HTVNGTYLTISGG
+78 
-91 GHNTANGTYL
+91 
-101 TISGGG
+101 
-107 HNTANGTY
+107 
-115 LTIGGGSYN
+115 TIGGGHLN
-124 TVEGT
+124 TT
-129 HSTIVGG
+129 Y
-136 FSNQAKGTYS
+136 AKGTYS
-146 TIVGGFANQAKGTH
+146 TIGGGYANEADGTY
-160 STIGGGNDNEAI
+160 STIGGGYINKAK
-172 GEYSTIVGGNENI
+172 GAYSTIGGGYYNQ
-185 AKGNNST
+185 ATGRNST

-197 KNEATGQY
+197 KNEATG
-205 STIAGGRKNQ
+205 T
-215 ATGNGSFAAGVEN
+215 GSFAAGVEN
-228 KANADNAVALGNKN
+228 KANANNAVALGNKN
-242 SIAGENS
+242 TIKGENS
-249 VAIGSNNT
+249 VAIGSENT
-257 VETGKNNV
+257 VAQDQTNV
-265 FILGSDTTGVQSN
+265 FILGSKTSGVQKN
-278 SVLLGNKTAGKEAT
+278 SVLLGHETSGKEAT
-292 AVSSAKVNGL
+292 TVSKATVSGL
-302 TLENFAGVS
+302 TLKNFAGVS
-311 KTGNGTVSVGSK
+311 QVGNGTVSVGK
-323 DKERQIVNVG
+323 EGKERQIVNVG
-333 AGDISA
+333 AGQISA
-339 TSTDAVNGS
+339 KSTDAVNGS
-348 QLYALATAVAKNKV
+348 QLHALATAVAKNKADIATNKA
-362 ETLANRADVQ
+362 ETLANRADIQ
-372 ELKRKQES
+372 ELKRKQEN

-385 VKMQNAIAEQAD
+385 VEMQNAIAEQAD
-397 KNKNHIQDLA
+397 INKNHIQDLA
-407 KAQLAGVAVMEELNK
+407 KAQLAGVAVMEELDK

-430 TNDNLDKISQLDG
+430 TNENLDKISQLDG
-443 AVFNNTQNIAKN
+443 AVFNNTQNIEDLAAYNELQDAYAKQQTEAIDALNKASDENTQNIAKN
-455 SNHIKTLESNVEE
+455 
-468 GLLDLSGRLL
+468 
-478 DQKADIDNN
+478 QADIANN

-498 DQHSSDIKTLKNN
+498 DQHASDIKTLKNN
-511 VEEGLLDLSGRLIDQ
+511 VEEGLLELSGHLIDQ

-533 IKTLE
+533 IK
-538 NNVEEGLLDLS
+538 
-549 GRLIDQK
+549 
-556 ADLTKDIKTLES
+556 ALES

-604 LAAYNELQDQY
+604 LAAYNELQDAY
-615 AQKQT
+615 AKQQT
-620 EAIDALNKASSAN
+620 EAIDALNKASS
-633 TDRIA
+633 
-638 TAELGIAE
+638 E
-646 NKKDAQ
+646 
-652 IAKAQA
+652 
-658 NENKDGIAKNQADI
+658 
-672 QLHDKKITNLGILH
+672 
-686 SMVARAVGNN
+686 N
-696 TQGVAT
+696 TQ
-702 NKADIAKNQADIA
+702 NIAKNQADIA
-715 NNIKNIYEL
+715 NNINNIYEL

-843 LILQNDRL
+843 LILQHDRL
-851 NQINETNN
+851 NRINETNN
-859 HQDQKIDQLGYAL
+859 RQDQKIDQLGYAL

>member
-49 AQKAGNITNKISGGG
+49 QLSNTK
-64 HTVNGTYLTISGGG
+64 NGKNA
-78 HTVNGTYLTISGG
+78 H
-91 GHNTANGTYL
+91 
-101 TISGGG
+101 
-107 HNTANGTY
+107 
-115 LTIGGGSYN
+115 IGGGSYN
-124 TVEGT
+124 QTAGDHPTIGGGT
-129 HSTIVGG
+129 L
-136 FSNQAKGTYS
+136 NQAEG
-146 TIVGGFANQAKGTH
+146 NH
-160 STIGGGNDNEAI
+160 STIGGGHTNQAKGN
-172 GEYSTIVGGNENI
+172 YSTIGGGDNNEAKGAHSTIGGGDDNLATGDYSTIGGGDDNKAKGMHSTVVGGRQNQAEGNYSTV
-185 AKGNNST
+185 AGGHDNRATGNNST
-192 VAGGY
+192 VVGG
-197 KNEATGQY
+197 
-205 STIAGGRKNQ
+205 SKNQ
-215 ATGNGSFAAGVEN
+215 ATGEGSFAAGVEN
-228 KANADNAVALGNKN
+228 KANAKNAVALGNKN
-242 SIAGENS
+242 TITGTNS

-257 VETGKNNV
+257 IDSGKQDV
-265 FILGSDTTGVQSN
+265 FILGSNTKDAKSG
-278 SVLLGNKTAGKEAT
+278 SVLLGNNTTGKEAT
-292 AVSSAKVNGL
+292 VVNNAVVDNLNL
-302 TLENFAGVS
+302 TGFAGAS
-311 KTGNGTVSVGSK
+311 QANANIGTVSVGSQG
-323 DKERQIVNVG
+323 KERQIVNVG
-333 AGDISA
+333 AGNISA
-339 TSTDAVNGS
+339 DSTDAVNGS
-348 QLYALATAVAKNKV
+348 QLHALAKAVAKNKSDITKNTENIKNLEV
-362 ETLANRADVQ
+362 ATLGNHADVQ

-385 VKMQNAIAEQAD
+385 VEMQNAIAEQAD

-407 KAQLAGVAVMEELNK
+407 KAQLAGVAVMEELDK

-430 TNDNLDKISQLDG
+430 TNENLDKISQLDG

-455 SNHIKTLESNVEE
+455 SNHIKTLENNVEE
-468 GLLDLSGRLL
+468 ELLNLSGRLL

-526 KADLTKD
+526 KAD
-533 IKTLE
+533 
-538 NNVEEGLLDLS
+538 
-549 GRLIDQK
+549 
-556 ADLTKDIKTLES
+556 
-568 NVEEGLLDLSGR
+568 
-580 LIDQKA
+580 
-586 DIAKNQADI
+586 
-595 AQNQTDIQD
+595 
-604 LAAYNELQDQY
+604 
-615 AQKQT
+615 
-620 EAIDALNKASSAN
+620 
-633 TDRIA
+633 
-638 TAELGIAE
+638 
-646 NKKDAQ
+646 
-652 IAKAQA
+652 
-658 NENKDGIAKNQADI
+658 IAKNQADI

-851 NQINETNN
+851 NRINETNN

>member
-37 VGILGMATTASA
+37 VGALGMATTASA
-49 AQKAGNITNKISGGG
+49 QSKTNQNQGKGAHIG
-64 HTVNGTYLTISGGG
+64 
-78 HTVNGTYLTISGG
+78 
-91 GHNTANGTYL
+91 
-101 TISGGG
+101 
-107 HNTANGTY
+107 
-115 LTIGGGSYN
+115 IGGDN
-124 TVEGT
+124 D
-129 HSTIVGG
+129 
-136 FSNQAKGTYS
+136 NQAEGDY
-146 TIVGGFANQAKGTH
+146 
-160 STIGGGNDNEAI
+160 STIGGGYSNTTYAK
-172 GEYSTIVGGNENI
+172 GQYSTIGGGFANE
-185 AKGNNST
+185 AEGKYST
-192 VAGGY
+192 IGGGFINKANGESSTIAGGR
-197 KNEATGQY
+197 KNQAEGDYSTIGGGDNNTATGKY

-215 ATGNGSFAAGVEN
+215 ANGEGSFAAGIEN
-228 KANADNAVALGNKN
+228 KANANNAVALGKKN
-242 SIAGENS
+242 NIEGKGS

-257 VETGKNNV
+257 VETGKENV
-265 FILGSDTTGVQSN
+265 FILGSNTNTENAQSG
-278 SVLLGNKTAGKEAT
+278 SVLLGNNTSGKAAT
-292 AVSSAKVNGL
+292 AVSSATVGRLKL
-302 TLENFAGVS
+302 TGFAGVS
-311 KTGNGTVSVGSK
+311 QANQANSGTVSVGSAGS
-323 DKERQIVNVG
+323 ERQIVNVG
-333 AGDISA
+333 AGQISA

-348 QLYALATAVAKNKV
+348 QLHALATAVSQNQDNIL
-362 ETLANRADVQ
+362 TNRVDIQ
-372 ELKRKQES
+372 ELKRKQEN
-380 DIKDV
+380 DIKEV
-385 VKMQNAIAEQAD
+385 VEMQNAIAEQAD
-397 KNKNHIQDLA
+397 INKNHIQDLA
-407 KAQLAGVAVMEELNK
+407 KAQLAGVAVMEELDK

-430 TNDNLDKISQLDG
+430 TNENLDKISQLDG

-498 DQHSSDIKTLKNN
+498 DQHSSDIKTLENN

-556 ADLTKDIKTLES
+556 AD
-568 NVEEGLLDLSGR
+568 
-580 LIDQKA
+580 
-586 DIAKNQADI
+586 IAKNQADI

-604 LAAYNELQDQY
+604 LAAYNELQDAY
-615 AQKQT
+615 AKQQT
-620 EAIDALNKASSAN
+620 DAIDALNKASSAN

-851 NQINETNN
+851 NRINETNN

>member
-49 AQKAGNITNKISGGG
+49 QQKQANGAYIGSGVGHEAKGKYSFVGSGVGHEAKGDYSFVGGG
-64 HTVNGTYLTISGGG
+64 NE
-78 HTVNGTYLTISGG
+78 NK
-91 GHNTANGTYL
+91 AD
-101 TISGGG
+101 
-107 HNTANGTY
+107 
-115 LTIGGGSYN
+115 
-124 TVEGT
+124 
-129 HSTIVGG
+129 
-136 FSNQAKGTYS
+136 
-146 TIVGGFANQAKGTH
+146 GTH
-160 STIGGGNDNEAI
+160 STIGGGDDNTAE
-172 GEYSTIVGGNENI
+172 GMHSTIVGGRKNQ
-185 AKGNNST
+185 AQGRYST

-197 KNEATGQY
+197 KNEAKGEN
-205 STIAGGRKNQ
+205 STVAGGYDNR
-215 ATGNGSFAAGVEN
+215 ATGKNSFAAGVEN
-228 KANADNAVALGNKN
+228 KANAENAVVVGKKN
-242 SIAGENS
+242 SIDGENS

-257 VETGKNNV
+257 VEKGQTNV
-265 FILGSDTTGVQSN
+265 FILGSGTTGVTSN
-278 SVLLGNKTAGKEAT
+278 SVLLGNKTAGKQAT
-292 AVSSAKVNGL
+292 TVKNAEVDGL
-302 TLENFAGVS
+302 SLTGFAGVS
-311 KTGNGTVSVGSK
+311 KVANGVVSVGSEK
-323 DKERQIVNVG
+323 NERQIVNVG
-333 AGDISA
+333 AGEISA

-348 QLYALATAVAKNKV
+348 QLHALATVVAKNKADIATNKAA
-362 ETLANRADVQ
+362 TLVNRADVQ
-372 ELKRKQES
+372 ELKRKQEN

-397 KNKNHIQDLA
+397 INKNHIQDLA
-407 KAQLAGVAVMEELNK
+407 KAQLAGVAVMEELDK

-430 TNDNLDKISQLDG
+430 TNENLDKISQLDG
-443 AVFNNTQNIAKN
+443 AVFNNTQNIEDLVAYNELQDAYAKQQTEAIDALNKASSENTQNIAKN
-455 SNHIKTLESNVEE
+455 SNHIKTLENNVEE
-468 GLLDLSGRLL
+468 ELLNLSGRLI

-526 KADLTKD
+526 KAD
-533 IKTLE
+533 
-538 NNVEEGLLDLS
+538 
-549 GRLIDQK
+549 
-556 ADLTKDIKTLES
+556 
-568 NVEEGLLDLSGR
+568 
-580 LIDQKA
+580 
-586 DIAKNQADI
+586 
-595 AQNQTDIQD
+595 
-604 LAAYNELQDQY
+604 
-615 AQKQT
+615 
-620 EAIDALNKASSAN
+620 
-633 TDRIA
+633 
-638 TAELGIAE
+638 
-646 NKKDAQ
+646 
-652 IAKAQA
+652 
-658 NENKDGIAKNQADI
+658 IAKNQADI

-851 NQINETNN
+851 NRINETNN

>member
-49 AQKAGNITNKISGGG
+49 QTKGRGA
-64 HTVNGTYLTISGGG
+64 H
-78 HTVNGTYLTISGG
+78 
-91 GHNTANGTYL
+91 
-101 TISGGG
+101 
-107 HNTANGTY
+107 
-115 LTIGGGSYN
+115 IGGN
-124 TVEGT
+124 NKNNE
-129 HSTIVGG
+129 
-136 FSNQAKGTYS
+136 AKGTYS
-146 TIVGGFANQAKGTH
+146 TIGGGDYNKTKGTYSTVGGGFTNEAKGDYSTVGGGFTNEAKGDYSTVGGGFINEAKGNYSTVSGGTINQAIGTYSTVGGGFTNEAEGEYSTVAGGANNQAKGDY
-160 STIGGGNDNEAI
+160 STVGGGNGNKAE
-172 GEYSTIVGGNENI
+172 GEY
-185 AKGNNST
+185 ST

-197 KNEATGQY
+197 D
-205 STIAGGRKNQ
+205 NQ
-215 ATGNGSFAAGVEN
+215 ATGKGSFAAGIKN
-228 KANADNAVALGNKN
+228 QANAENAVALGNKN
-242 SIAGENS
+242 TINGGNS

-257 VETGKNNV
+257 VKKEHENV
-265 FILGSDTTGVQSN
+265 FILGSGTTDVKSN
-278 SVLLGNKTAGKEAT
+278 SVLLGHNTAGKEAT
-292 AVSSAKVNGL
+292 AVNNAVVDNLNL
-302 TLENFAGVS
+302 TGFAGVS
-311 KTGNGTVSVGSK
+311 KTGNGTVSVGK
-323 DKERQIVNVG
+323 TGNERQIVNVG
-333 AGDISA
+333 AGKISA

-348 QLYALATAVAKNKV
+348 QLYALATAVAKNKADITKNTENIKNLEV
-362 ETLANRADVQ
+362 ATLGNHADVQ

-385 VKMQNAIAEQAD
+385 VEMQNAIAEQAD

-407 KAQLAGVAVMEELNK
+407 KAQLAGVAVMEELDK

-443 AVFNNTQNIAKN
+443 AVFNNTQNIEDLAAYNELQDAYAKQQTEAIDALNKASSENTQNIAKN

-468 GLLDLSGRLL
+468 ELLNLSGRLI

-526 KADLTKD
+526 KAD
-533 IKTLE
+533 
-538 NNVEEGLLDLS
+538 
-549 GRLIDQK
+549 
-556 ADLTKDIKTLES
+556 
-568 NVEEGLLDLSGR
+568 
-580 LIDQKA
+580 
-586 DIAKNQADI
+586 IAKNQADI

-604 LAAYNELQDQY
+604 LAAYNELQDAY
-615 AQKQT
+615 AKQQT
-620 EAIDALNKASSAN
+620 EAIDALNKASS
-633 TDRIA
+633 
-638 TAELGIAE
+638 E
-646 NKKDAQ
+646 
-652 IAKAQA
+652 
-658 NENKDGIAKNQADI
+658 
-672 QLHDKKITNLGILH
+672 
-686 SMVARAVGNN
+686 N
-696 TQGVAT
+696 TQ
-702 NKADIAKNQADIA
+702 NIAKNQADIA

-851 NQINETNN
+851 NRINETNN
-859 HQDQKIDQLGYAL
+859 RQDQKIDQLGYAL